1 MKFEGIIK
9 SIIYRN
15 EENGYTVLSLETS
28 DSPITCTGI
37 MPFFNE
43 NDQIIIEGELIYHD
57 KYGEQINVENARIK
71 KPSGKKAIISYLS
84 SGNIDSIGKKT
95 AELIYE
101 KFGDQAIDIV
111 FNNPSKLLSIQ
122 GIGNKKLEKIKESTL
137 DAKDSREALL
147 YLQGLNIS
155 FNLAN
160 KIYKS
165 YGDNTISIVKTNP
178 YKLSEDIS
186 GIGFVMADNIAINM
200 QMKNDSKFRISAAL
214 SYILK
219 NDAEMSGSC
228 AIKKED
234 LINKTFD
241 LIKVDKN
248 KINEQ
253 INEDLLKS
261 KIQIMKIAEDD
272 FVYDKDIYKAEKST
286 AINLSRLQNEKYI
299 FDIEINED
307 LDAFS
312 NEQKIAIK
320 EAFNNMLLVITGGPG
335 TGKTT
340 IIKAICNI
348 LDENGLKFNLAAP
361 TGRAAKRMQESTE
374 NSALTIHRLIGIKPD
389 SPIPEYNEENPLE
402 CDYVIVDEASMI
414 DIKLMDKLLKSLS
427 NNTALILVGDHNQLP
442 SVGPGN
448 VLKDILDTNIKS
460 VRLKKIFR
468 QAKES
473 NIVVNAH
480 RINDGLYPILNQKNK
495 DFFFIDSNTK
505 NFEKNL
511 LDLVKFR
518 LPNYYKLDPIN
529 DIQIL
534 APGKKSLW
542 GVVNINN
549 LCQNELNKNPNSI
562 KINNKIFKLN
572 DKVMQVRNN
581 YDLISLDP
589 GNFEDGVY
597 NGDIGRIID
606 IDKEREELKVEFYDG
621 NIVSYKKED
630 IKDLD
635 LSYAIT
641 IHKSQGSEFD
651 CVLIPM
657 MSTSYM
663 LLNRNLLYTA
673 ITRAKKLVILLG
685 EKRILKQMVRNNNES
700 KRLTNLS
707 FWIKELSEALKWLR
721 IYYFWM
727 IICVFFARKRSG
739 KNFSCVKIAFQSLIM
754 LTMNLKF

>member
-43 NDQIIIEGELIYHD
+43 NDQIIVEGELIYHD
-57 KYGEQINVENARIK
+57 KYGEQIKVESASLK
-71 KPSGKKAIISYLS
+71 KPSGKKAIISYLA
-84 SGNIDSIGKKT
+84 SGNIESIGKKT
-95 AELIYE
+95 AQLIYE
-101 KFGDQAIDIV
+101 KFKDDSIDVV
-111 FNNPSKLLSIQ
+111 FNQSEKLLTIP
-122 GIGNKKLEKIKESTL
+122 GIGKKKLEKIKESTL
-137 DAKDSREALL
+137 DARDSREALL

-155 FNLAN
+155 FNLSN
-160 KIYKS
+160 KIYKA

-186 GIGFVMADNIAINM
+186 GIGFIMADNIAMNM
-200 QMKNDSKFRISAAL
+200 QMKSDSKFRISAAL
-214 SYILK
+214 SYVLK
-219 NDAEMSGSC
+219 NDAEMTGSC
-228 AIKKED
+228 TIRLDD
-234 LINKTFD
+234 LIDKTFS
-241 LIKVDKN
+241 LIKVDRN
-248 KINEQ
+248 KIKDQ
-253 INEDLLKS
+253 INEDLINS
-261 KIQIMKIAEDD
+261 KIQIMKIGNEE

-286 AINLSRLQNEKYI
+286 AINLSRLKNEKYI
-299 FDIEINED
+299 FNLEINED

-312 NEQKIAIK
+312 KQQQVAIN

-348 LDENGLKFNLAAP
+348 LDDNNLKFNLAAP

-374 NSALTIHRLIGIKPD
+374 NSALTIHRLIGIKPE
-389 SPIPEYNEENPLE
+389 SPIPEYNEENPLD
-402 CDYVIVDEASMI
+402 CDYVIVDEVSMV
-414 DIKLMDKLLKSLS
+414 DIKLMDKLLKALS
-427 NNTALILVGDHNQLP
+427 SNTALILVGDHNQLP

-448 VLKDILDTNIKS
+448 VLKDILNTDIKS

-468 QAKES
+468 QAQES

-495 DFFFIDSNTK
+495 DFFFIDSNAN
-505 NFEKNL
+505 NFQKDI
-511 LDLVKFR
+511 LDLIKNR

-534 APGKKSLW
+534 APSKKSSW
-542 GVVNINN
+542 GVLNLNNILQEN
-549 LCQNELNKNPNSI
+549 LNKNHKYL
-562 KINNKIFKLN
+562 KINNRIFKLK

-581 YDLISLDP
+581 YDLESLDP
-589 GNFEDGVY
+589 SNFDDGVY
-597 NGDIGRIID
+597 NGDIGRIIEL
-606 IDKEREELKVEFYDG
+606 DKERESLKIEFYDG

-651 CVLIPM
+651 CVVIPM
-657 MSTSYM
+657 MPTSFM

-673 ITRAKKLVILLG
+673 ITRAKKLVILIG
-685 EKRILKQMVRNNNES
+685 EKRILKQMVRNNKTS
-700 KRLTNLS
+700 QRLTNLS
-707 FWIKELSEALKWLR
+707 FWIKELSEALKWYG
-721 IYYFWM
+721 IFYFWM
-727 IICVFFARKRSG
+727 MICVYFVRRKLR
-739 KNFSCVKIAFQSLIM
+739 KIFPYASLVWI
-754 LTMNLKF
+754 N

>member
-43 NDQIIIEGELIYHD
+43 NDQIIVEGELIYHD
-57 KYGEQINVENARIK
+57 KYGEQINVNSASLK

-84 SGNIDSIGKKT
+84 SGNIESIGKKT

-101 KFGDQAIDIV
+101 KFGDKSIDVV
-111 FNNPSKLLSIQ
+111 FNNPNKLLSIP
-122 GIGNKKLEKIKESTL
+122 GIGKKKLEKIKESTIE
-137 DAKDSREALL
+137 ARDSREALL

-155 FNLAN
+155 FNLSN
-160 KIYKS
+160 KIYKA

-186 GIGFVMADNIAINM
+186 GIGFIMADTIAMNM
-200 QMKNDSKFRISAAL
+200 QMKSDSKFRISAAL
-214 SYILK
+214 SYVLK
-219 NDAEMSGSC
+219 NDAEMTGSC
-228 AIKKED
+228 TISLDD
-234 LINKTFD
+234 LIDKTFS
-241 LIKVDKN
+241 LIKVDKD
-248 KINEQ
+248 KIKEQ

-261 KIQIMKIAEDD
+261 KIQIMKIGNKE
-272 FVYDKDIYKAEKST
+272 FVYDKEIYKAEKSA
-286 AINLSRLQNEKYI
+286 AINLSRLKNEKYN
-299 FDIEINED
+299 FDVEINED
-307 LDAFS
+307 LDVFS
-312 NEQKIAIK
+312 KEQQVAIN

-348 LDENGLKFNLAAP
+348 LDDNNLKFNLAAP

-374 NSALTIHRLIGIKPD
+374 NPALTIHRLIGIKPE
-389 SPIPEYNEENPLE
+389 SPIPEYNEENKLE
-402 CDYVIVDEASMI
+402 CDYVIVDEVSMV
-414 DIKLMDKLLKSLS
+414 DIKLMDKLLKALS
-427 NNTALILVGDHNQLP
+427 SNTAIILVGDHNQLP

-448 VLKDILDTNIKS
+448 VLKDILDTDIKS

-468 QAKES
+468 QAQES

-495 DFFFIDSNTK
+495 DFFFIDSNSN
-505 NFEKNL
+505 NFQKDI
-511 LDLVKFR
+511 LDLVKNR

-534 APGKKSLW
+534 APSKKSSW
-542 GVVNINN
+542 GVLNLNN
-549 LCQNELNKNPNSI
+549 VLQENLNKNPKFF
-562 KINNKIFKLN
+562 KINNRIFKLK

-581 YDLISLDP
+581 YDLESLDP
-589 GNFEDGVY
+589 SNFDDGVY
-597 NGDIGRIID
+597 NGDIGRIIE
-606 IDKEREELKVEFYDG
+606 IDKERESLKIEFYDG

-651 CVLIPM
+651 CVVIPM
-657 MSTSYM
+657 MPTSFM

-673 ITRAKKLVILLG
+673 ITRAKKLVILIG
-685 EKRILKQMVRNNNES
+685 EKRILKQMVRNNKGS
-700 KRLTNLS
+700 QRLTNLS
-707 FWIKELSEALKWLR
+707 FWIKELSEALK
-721 IYYFWM
+721 
-727 IICVFFARKRSG
+727 
-739 KNFSCVKIAFQSLIM
+739 
-754 LTMNLKF
+754 

>member
-15 EENGYTVLSLETS
+15 EENGYTVLSLQTS

-43 NDQIIIEGELIYHD
+43 NDQVVVEGELIYHD
-57 KYGEQINVENARIK
+57 KYGEQINVESARIK

-84 SGNIDSIGKKT
+84 SGNIESIGKKT

-101 KFGDQAIDIV
+101 KFGDKSIDVV
-111 FNNPSKLLSIQ
+111 FNETEKLLSIQ
-122 GIGNKKLEKIKESTL
+122 GIGKKKLEKIKESTIE
-137 DAKDSREALL
+137 ARDSREALL

-155 FNLAN
+155 FNLSN
-160 KIYKS
+160 KIYKA

-186 GIGFVMADNIAINM
+186 GIGFVMADNIAMNM
-200 QMKNDSKFRISAAL
+200 QMKNDSKFRISAAI

-228 AIKKED
+228 ALKKED
-234 LINKTFD
+234 LLNKTFD

-261 KIQIMKIAEDD
+261 KIQIIKIGEDE
-272 FVYDKDIYKAEKST
+272 FVYDRDIYKAEKSC

-299 FDIEINED
+299 FDVKINED
-307 LDAFS
+307 FDAFS
-312 NEQKIAIK
+312 KEQEIAIK

-348 LDENGLKFNLAAP
+348 LNENNLKFNLAAP

-374 NSALTIHRLIGIKPD
+374 NVAFTIHRLIGIKPE
-389 SPIPEYNEENPLE
+389 SQIPEFNEENTLD
-402 CDYVIVDEASMI
+402 CDYVILDEASMI
-414 DIKLMDKLLKSLS
+414 DIKLMDKLLKALS
-427 NNTALILVGDHNQLP
+427 SKTALILVGDHNQLP
-442 SVGPGN
+442 SVGAGN
-448 VLKDILDTNIKS
+448 VLKDILDTDIKA
-460 VRLKKIFR
+460 VKLKKIFR

-480 RINDGLYPILNQKNK
+480 KINDGLYPILNQKNK
-495 DFFFIDSNTK
+495 DFFFINSNSK
-505 NFEKNL
+505 KFQNDL
-511 LDLVKFR
+511 LDLVKNR

-534 APGKKSLW
+534 APSKKSLW
-542 GVVNINN
+542 GIVNIND
-549 LCQNELNKNPNSI
+549 LCQKELNKNPNSI
-562 KINNKIFKLN
+562 KINNRIFKLG

-581 YDLISLDP
+581 YELESLNPD
-589 GNFEDGVY
+589 NFDDGVY

-606 IDKEREELKVEFYDG
+606 IDKNMESLKVEFYDG

-630 IKDLD
+630 VKDLD

-657 MSTSYM
+657 MPASFM

-685 EKRILKQMVRNNNES
+685 EKKILKQMVRNNNES

-707 FWIKELSEALKWLR
+707 FWIKELSEALK
-721 IYYFWM
+721 
-727 IICVFFARKRSG
+727 
-739 KNFSCVKIAFQSLIM
+739 
-754 LTMNLKF
+754 

>member
-15 EENGYTVLSLETS
+15 EENGYTVLSLQTS

-43 NDQIIIEGELIYHD
+43 NDQVVVEGELIYHD
-57 KYGEQINVENARIK
+57 KYGEQINVESARIK

-84 SGNIDSIGKKT
+84 SGNIESIGKKT

-101 KFGDQAIDIV
+101 KFGDKSIDVV
-111 FNNPSKLLSIQ
+111 FNETEKLLSIQ
-122 GIGNKKLEKIKESTL
+122 GIGKKKLEKIKESTIE
-137 DAKDSREALL
+137 ARDSREALL

-155 FNLAN
+155 FNLSN
-160 KIYKS
+160 KIYKA

-186 GIGFVMADNIAINM
+186 GIGFVMADNIAMNM
-200 QMKNDSKFRISAAL
+200 QMKNDSKFRISAAI

-228 AIKKED
+228 ALKKED
-234 LINKTFD
+234 LLNKTFD

-261 KIQIMKIAEDD
+261 KIQIIKIGEDE
-272 FVYDKDIYKAEKST
+272 FVYDRDIYKAEKSC

-299 FDIEINED
+299 FDVKINED
-307 LDAFS
+307 FDAFS
-312 NEQKIAIK
+312 KEQEIAIK

-348 LDENGLKFNLAAP
+348 LNENNLKFNLAAP

-374 NSALTIHRLIGIKPD
+374 NVAFTIHRLIGIKPE
-389 SPIPEYNEENPLE
+389 SPIPEFNEENTLD
-402 CDYVIVDEASMI
+402 CDYVILDEASMI
-414 DIKLMDKLLKSLS
+414 DIKLMDKLLKALS
-427 NNTALILVGDHNQLP
+427 SKTALILVGDHNQLP
-442 SVGPGN
+442 SVGAGN
-448 VLKDILDTNIKS
+448 VLKDILDTDIKA
-460 VRLKKIFR
+460 VKLKKIFR

-480 RINDGLYPILNQKNK
+480 KINDGLYPILNQKNK
-495 DFFFIDSNTK
+495 DFFFINSNSK
-505 NFEKNL
+505 KFQNDL
-511 LDLVKFR
+511 LDLVKNR

-534 APGKKSLW
+534 APSKKSLW
-542 GVVNINN
+542 GIVNIND
-549 LCQNELNKNPNSI
+549 LCQKELNKNPNSI
-562 KINNKIFKLN
+562 KINNRIFKLG

-581 YDLISLDP
+581 YELESLNPDD
-589 GNFEDGVY
+589 FDDGVY

-606 IDKEREELKVEFYDG
+606 IDKNMESLKVEFYDG

-630 IKDLD
+630 VKDLD

-657 MSTSYM
+657 MPASFM

-685 EKRILKQMVRNNNES
+685 EKKILKQMVRNNNES

-707 FWIKELSEALKWLR
+707 FWIKELSEALK
-721 IYYFWM
+721 
-727 IICVFFARKRSG
+727 
-739 KNFSCVKIAFQSLIM
+739 
-754 LTMNLKF
+754 

>member
-1 MKFEGIIK
+1 MNFEGIIK

-43 NDQIIIEGELIYHD
+43 NDQVVVEGELIYHD
-57 KYGEQINVENARIK
+57 KYGEQINVESARIK

-84 SGNIDSIGKKT
+84 SGNIESIGKKT

-101 KFGDQAIDIV
+101 KFKDDSIDVV
-111 FNNPSKLLSIQ
+111 FNETEKLLSIQ
-122 GIGNKKLEKIKESTL
+122 GIGKKKLEKIKESTIE
-137 DAKDSREALL
+137 ARDSREALL

-155 FNLAN
+155 FNLSN
-160 KIYKS
+160 KIYKA

-186 GIGFVMADNIAINM
+186 GIGFVMADNIAMNM
-200 QMKNDSKFRISAAL
+200 QMKNDSKFRISAAI

-228 AIKKED
+228 ALKKED
-234 LINKTFD
+234 LLNKTFD

-261 KIQIMKIAEDD
+261 KIQIIKIGEDE
-272 FVYDKDIYKAEKST
+272 FVYDKDIYMAEKSC

-299 FDIEINED
+299 FDVKINED
-307 LDAFS
+307 FDAFS
-312 NEQKIAIK
+312 KEQEIAIK

-348 LDENGLKFNLAAP
+348 LNENNLKFNLAAP

-374 NSALTIHRLIGIKPD
+374 NVAFTIHRLIGIKPEN
-389 SPIPEYNEENPLE
+389 PIPEFNEENALD
-402 CDYVIVDEASMI
+402 CDYVILDEASMI
-414 DIKLMDKLLKSLS
+414 DIKLMDKLLKALS
-427 NNTALILVGDHNQLP
+427 SKTALILVGDHNQLP
-442 SVGPGN
+442 SVGAGN
-448 VLKDILDTNIKS
+448 VLKDILDTDIKA
-460 VRLKKIFR
+460 VKLKKIFR

-480 RINDGLYPILNQKNK
+480 KINDGLYPILNQKNK
-495 DFFFIDSNTK
+495 DFFFINSNSK
-505 NFEKNL
+505 NFQNDL
-511 LDLVKFR
+511 LDLVKNR

-534 APGKKSLW
+534 APSKKSLW
-542 GVVNINN
+542 GIVNIND
-549 LCQNELNKNPNSI
+549 LCQKELNKNPNSI
-562 KINNKIFKLN
+562 KINNRIFKLG

-581 YDLISLDP
+581 YELESLNPD
-589 GNFEDGVY
+589 NFDDGVY

-606 IDKEREELKVEFYDG
+606 IDKNMESLKVEFYDG

-630 IKDLD
+630 VKDLD

-657 MSTSYM
+657 MPASFM

-685 EKRILKQMVRNNNES
+685 EKKILKQMVRNNNES

-707 FWIKELSEALKWLR
+707 FWIKELSEALK
-721 IYYFWM
+721 
-727 IICVFFARKRSG
+727 
-739 KNFSCVKIAFQSLIM
+739 
-754 LTMNLKF
+754 

>member
-43 NDQIIIEGELIYHD
+43 NDQIIVEGELIYHD
-57 KYGEQINVENARIK
+57 KYGEQINVESASLK

-84 SGNIDSIGKKT
+84 SGNIESIGKKT
-95 AELIYE
+95 AQLIYDNFKDE
-101 KFGDQAIDIV
+101 SIDVV
-111 FNNPSKLLSIQ
+111 FNDPNKLLSIP
-122 GIGNKKLEKIKESTL
+122 GIGKKKLEKIKDSTL
-137 DAKDSREALL
+137 DARDSREALL

-155 FNLAN
+155 FNLSN
-160 KIYKS
+160 KIYKA

-186 GIGFVMADNIAINM
+186 GIGFIMADTIAMNM
-200 QMKNDSKFRISAAL
+200 QMKSDSKFRISAAL
-214 SYILK
+214 SYVLK
-219 NDAEMSGSC
+219 NDAEMTGSC
-228 AIKKED
+228 TISLDD
-234 LINKTFD
+234 LIDKTFS
-241 LIKVDKN
+241 LIKVYKDKI
-248 KINEQ
+248 KDQ

-261 KIQIMKIAEDD
+261 KIQIMKIGNKE
-272 FVYDKDIYKAEKST
+272 FVYDKEIYKAEKSA
-286 AINLSRLQNEKYI
+286 AINLSRLKNEKYN
-299 FDIEINED
+299 FDVEINED
-307 LDAFS
+307 LDVFS
-312 NEQKIAIK
+312 KEQQVAIN

-348 LDENGLKFNLAAP
+348 LDDNNLKFNLAAP

-374 NSALTIHRLIGIKPD
+374 NPALTIHRLIGIKPE
-389 SPIPEYNEENPLE
+389 SPIPEYNEENKLE
-402 CDYVIVDEASMI
+402 CDYVIVDEVSMV
-414 DIKLMDKLLKSLS
+414 DIKLMDKLLKALS
-427 NNTALILVGDHNQLP
+427 SNTALILVGDHNQLP

-448 VLKDILDTNIKS
+448 VLKDILDTDIKS

-468 QAKES
+468 QAQES

-495 DFFFIDSNTK
+495 DFFFIDSNSN
-505 NFEKNL
+505 NFQKDI
-511 LDLVKFR
+511 LDLVKNR

-534 APGKKSLW
+534 APSKKSSW
-542 GVVNINN
+542 GVLNLNN
-549 LCQNELNKNPNSI
+549 VLQENLNKNSKFF
-562 KINNKIFKLN
+562 KINNRIFKLK

-581 YDLISLDP
+581 YDLESLDP
-589 GNFEDGVY
+589 SNFDDGVY
-597 NGDIGRIID
+597 NGDIGRIIEL
-606 IDKEREELKVEFYDG
+606 DKERESLKIEFYDG

-651 CVLIPM
+651 CVVIPM
-657 MSTSYM
+657 MPTSFM

-673 ITRAKKLVILLG
+673 ITRAKKLVILIG
-685 EKRILKQMVRNNNES
+685 EKRILKQMVRNNKGS
-700 KRLTNLS
+700 QRLTNLS
-707 FWIKELSEALKWLR
+707 FWIKELSEALK
-721 IYYFWM
+721 
-727 IICVFFARKRSG
+727 
-739 KNFSCVKIAFQSLIM
+739 
-754 LTMNLKF
+754 

>member
-15 EENGYTVLSLETS
+15 EENGYTVLSLQTS

-43 NDQIIIEGELIYHD
+43 NDQVVVEGELIYHD
-57 KYGEQINVENARIK
+57 KYGEQINVESARIK

-84 SGNIDSIGKKT
+84 SGNIESIGKKT

-101 KFGDQAIDIV
+101 KFGDKSIDVV
-111 FNNPSKLLSIQ
+111 FNESEKLLSIQ
-122 GIGNKKLEKIKESTL
+122 GIGKKKLEKIKESTIE
-137 DAKDSREALL
+137 ARDSREALL

-155 FNLAN
+155 FNLSN
-160 KIYKS
+160 KIYKI
-165 YGDNTISIVKTNP
+165 YTDNTISIVKTNP

-186 GIGFVMADNIAINM
+186 GIGFVMADNIAMNM
-200 QMKNDSKFRISAAL
+200 QMKKDSKFRISAAI

-228 AIKKED
+228 ALKKED
-234 LINKTFD
+234 LLNKTFD

-261 KIQIMKIAEDD
+261 KIQIIKIREDE
-272 FVYDKDIYKAEKST
+272 FVYDRDIYKAEKSC

-299 FDIEINED
+299 FDVKINED
-307 LDAFS
+307 FDAFS
-312 NEQKIAIK
+312 KEQEIAIK

-348 LDENGLKFNLAAP
+348 LNENNLKFNLAAP

-374 NSALTIHRLIGIKPD
+374 NVAFTIHRLIGIKPE
-389 SPIPEYNEENPLE
+389 SSIPEFNEENTLD

-414 DIKLMDKLLKSLS
+414 DIKLMDKLLKALS
-427 NNTALILVGDHNQLP
+427 SKTALILVGDHNQLP
-442 SVGPGN
+442 SVGAGN
-448 VLKDILDTNIKS
+448 VLKDILDTDIKA
-460 VRLKKIFR
+460 VKLKKIFR

-480 RINDGLYPILNQKNK
+480 KINDGLYPILNQKNK
-495 DFFFIDSNTK
+495 DFFFINSNSK
-505 NFEKNL
+505 NFQNDL
-511 LDLVKFR
+511 LDLVKNR

-534 APGKKSLW
+534 APSKKSLW
-542 GVVNINN
+542 GIVNIND
-549 LCQNELNKNPNSI
+549 LCQKELNKNPNSI
-562 KINNKIFKLN
+562 KINNRIFKLG

-581 YDLISLDP
+581 YELESLNPD
-589 GNFEDGVY
+589 NFDDGVY

-606 IDKEREELKVEFYDG
+606 IDKNMESLKVEFYDG

-630 IKDLD
+630 VKDLD

-657 MSTSYM
+657 MPASFM

-685 EKRILKQMVRNNNES
+685 EKKILKQMVRNNNES

-707 FWIKELSEALKWLR
+707 FWIKELSEALK
-721 IYYFWM
+721 
-727 IICVFFARKRSG
+727 
-739 KNFSCVKIAFQSLIM
+739 
-754 LTMNLKF
+754 

>member
-15 EENGYTVLSLETS
+15 EENGYTVLSLQTS

-43 NDQIIIEGELIYHD
+43 NDQIIVEGELIYHD
-57 KYGEQINVENARIK
+57 KYGEQINVESARIK

-84 SGNIDSIGKKT
+84 SGNIESIGKKT

-101 KFGDQAIDIV
+101 KFGDKSIDVV
-111 FNNPSKLLSIQ
+111 FNEAEKLLSIQ
-122 GIGNKKLEKIKESTL
+122 GIGKKKLEKIKESTIE
-137 DAKDSREALL
+137 ARDSREALL

-160 KIYKS
+160 KIYKA
-165 YGDNTISIVKTNP
+165 YTDNTISIVKTNP

-186 GIGFVMADNIAINM
+186 GIGFVMADNIAMNM
-200 QMKNDSKFRISAAL
+200 QMKNDSKFRISAAI

-228 AIKKED
+228 ALKKED
-234 LINKTFD
+234 LLDKTFD

-261 KIQIMKIAEDD
+261 KIQIIKIGEDE
-272 FVYDKDIYKAEKST
+272 FVYDRDIYKAEKSC

-299 FDIEINED
+299 FDVKINED
-307 LDAFS
+307 FDAFS
-312 NEQKIAIK
+312 KEQEIAIK

-348 LDENGLKFNLAAP
+348 LNENNLKFNLAAP

-374 NSALTIHRLIGIKPD
+374 NVAFTIHRLIGIKPE
-389 SPIPEYNEENPLE
+389 SPIPEFNEENALD
-402 CDYVIVDEASMI
+402 CDYVILDEASMI
-414 DIKLMDKLLKSLS
+414 DIKLMDKLLKALS
-427 NNTALILVGDHNQLP
+427 SKTALILVGDHNQLP
-442 SVGPGN
+442 SVGAGN
-448 VLKDILDTNIKS
+448 VLKDILDTDIKS

-468 QAKES
+468 QAQES

-495 DFFFIDSNTK
+495 DFFFINSNSK
-505 NFEKNL
+505 NFQNDL
-511 LDLVKFR
+511 LDLVKNR

-534 APGKKSLW
+534 APSKKSLW
-542 GVVNINN
+542 GIVNIND
-549 LCQNELNKNPNSI
+549 LCQKELNKNPNSI
-562 KINNKIFKLN
+562 KINNRIFKLE

-581 YDLISLDP
+581 YELESLNPD
-589 GNFEDGVY
+589 NFDDGVY

-606 IDKEREELKVEFYDG
+606 IDKNMESLKVEFYDG

-630 IKDLD
+630 VKDLD

-657 MSTSYM
+657 MPASFM

-685 EKRILKQMVRNNNES
+685 EKKILKQMVKNNNES

-707 FWIKELSEALKWLR
+707 FWIKELSEALK
-721 IYYFWM
+721 
-727 IICVFFARKRSG
+727 
-739 KNFSCVKIAFQSLIM
+739 
-754 LTMNLKF
+754 

>member
-15 EENGYTVLSLETS
+15 EENGYTVLSLQTS

-43 NDQIIIEGELIYHD
+43 NDQVVVEGELIYHD
-57 KYGEQINVENARIK
+57 KYGEQINVESARIK

-84 SGNIDSIGKKT
+84 SGNIESIGKKT
-95 AELIYE
+95 AALIYE
-101 KFGDQAIDIV
+101 KFGDKSIDVV
-111 FNNPSKLLSIQ
+111 FNETEKLLSIQ
-122 GIGNKKLEKIKESTL
+122 GIGKKKLEKIKESTIE
-137 DAKDSREALL
+137 ARDSREALL

-160 KIYKS
+160 KIYKT
-165 YGDNTISIVKTNP
+165 YTDNTISIVKTNP

-186 GIGFVMADNIAINM
+186 GIGFVMADNIAMNM
-200 QMKNDSKFRISAAL
+200 QMKNDSKFRISAAI

-228 AIKKED
+228 ALKKED
-234 LINKTFD
+234 LLNKTFD

-261 KIQIMKIAEDD
+261 KIQIIKIGEDE
-272 FVYDKDIYKAEKST
+272 FVYDKDIYKAEKSC

-299 FDIEINED
+299 FDVKINED
-307 LDAFS
+307 FDAFS
-312 NEQKIAIK
+312 KEQEIAIK

-348 LDENGLKFNLAAP
+348 LNENNLKFNLAAP

-374 NSALTIHRLIGIKPD
+374 YVAFTIHRLIGIKPE
-389 SPIPEYNEENPLE
+389 SPIPEFNEENTLD

-414 DIKLMDKLLKSLS
+414 DIKLMDKLLKALS
-427 NNTALILVGDHNQLP
+427 SKTALILVGDHNQLP
-442 SVGPGN
+442 SVGAGN
-448 VLKDILDTNIKS
+448 VLKDILDTDIKS

-468 QAKES
+468 QAQES

-495 DFFFIDSNTK
+495 DFFFINSNSK
-505 NFEKNL
+505 KFQNDL
-511 LDLVKFR
+511 LDLVKNR

-534 APGKKSLW
+534 APSKKSLW
-542 GVVNINN
+542 GIVNIND
-549 LCQNELNKNPNSI
+549 LCQKELNKNPNSI
-562 KINNKIFKLN
+562 KINNRIFKLG

-581 YDLISLDP
+581 YELESLNPDD
-589 GNFEDGVY
+589 FDDGVY

-606 IDKEREELKVEFYDG
+606 IDKNMESLKVEFYDG

-630 IKDLD
+630 VKDLD

-657 MSTSYM
+657 MPASFM

-685 EKRILKQMVRNNNES
+685 EKKILKQMVRNNNES

-707 FWIKELSEALKWLR
+707 FWIKELSEALK
-721 IYYFWM
+721 
-727 IICVFFARKRSG
+727 
-739 KNFSCVKIAFQSLIM
+739 
-754 LTMNLKF
+754 

>member
-15 EENGYTVLSLETS
+15 EENGYTVLSLQTS

-43 NDQIIIEGELIYHD
+43 NDQVVVEGELIYHD
-57 KYGEQINVENARIK
+57 KYGEQINVESAMIK

-84 SGNIDSIGKKT
+84 SGNIESIGKKT

-101 KFGDQAIDIV
+101 KFGDKSIDVV
-111 FNNPSKLLSIQ
+111 FNETEKLLSIQ
-122 GIGNKKLEKIKESTL
+122 GIGKKKLEKIKESTI
-137 DAKDSREALL
+137 DARDSREALL

-160 KIYKS
+160 KIYKA

-186 GIGFVMADNIAINM
+186 GIGFVMADNIAMNM
-200 QMKNDSKFRISAAL
+200 QMKNDSKFRISAAI

-228 AIKKED
+228 ALKKED
-234 LINKTFD
+234 LLNKTFD

-261 KIQIMKIAEDD
+261 KIQIIKIGEDE
-272 FVYDKDIYKAEKST
+272 FVYDKDIYMAEKSC

-299 FDIEINED
+299 FDVKINED
-307 LDAFS
+307 FDAFS
-312 NEQKIAIK
+312 KEQEIAIK

-348 LDENGLKFNLAAP
+348 LNEHNLKFNLAAP

-374 NSALTIHRLIGIKPD
+374 NVAFTIHRLIGIKPE
-389 SPIPEYNEENPLE
+389 SPIPEFNEENTLD

-414 DIKLMDKLLKSLS
+414 DIKLMDKLLKALS
-427 NNTALILVGDHNQLP
+427 SKTALILVGDHNQLP
-442 SVGPGN
+442 SVGAGN
-448 VLKDILDTNIKS
+448 VLKDILDTDIKA
-460 VRLKKIFR
+460 VKLKKIFR

-480 RINDGLYPILNQKNK
+480 KINDGLYPILNQKNK
-495 DFFFIDSNTK
+495 DFFFINSNSK
-505 NFEKNL
+505 NFQNDL
-511 LDLVKFR
+511 LDLVKNR

-534 APGKKSLW
+534 APSKKSLW
-542 GVVNINN
+542 GIVNIND
-549 LCQNELNKNPNSI
+549 LCQKELNKNPNSI
-562 KINNKIFKLN
+562 KINNRIFKLG

-581 YDLISLDP
+581 YELESLNPDD
-589 GNFEDGVY
+589 FDDGVY

-606 IDKEREELKVEFYDG
+606 IDKNMESLKVEFYDG

-630 IKDLD
+630 VKDLD

-657 MSTSYM
+657 MPASFM

-685 EKRILKQMVRNNNES
+685 EKKILKQMVRNNNES

-707 FWIKELSEALKWLR
+707 FWIKELSEALK
-721 IYYFWM
+721 
-727 IICVFFARKRSG
+727 
-739 KNFSCVKIAFQSLIM
+739 
-754 LTMNLKF
+754 

>member
-43 NDQIIIEGELIYHD
+43 NDQVVVEGELIYHD
-57 KYGEQINVENARIK
+57 KYGEQINVESARIK

-84 SGNIDSIGKKT
+84 SGNIESIGKKT

-101 KFGDQAIDIV
+101 KFGDKSIDVV
-111 FNNPSKLLSIQ
+111 FNEAEKLLSIQ
-122 GIGNKKLEKIKESTL
+122 GIGKKKLEKIKESTIE
-137 DAKDSREALL
+137 ARDSREALL

-160 KIYKS
+160 KIYKA

-186 GIGFVMADNIAINM
+186 GIGFVMADNIAMNM
-200 QMKNDSKFRISAAL
+200 QMKNDSKFRISAAI

-228 AIKKED
+228 ALKKED
-234 LINKTFD
+234 LLNKTFD

-261 KIQIMKIAEDD
+261 KIQIIKIGEDE
-272 FVYDKDIYKAEKST
+272 FVYDKDIYKAEKSC

-299 FDIEINED
+299 FDVKINED
-307 LDAFS
+307 FDVFS
-312 NEQKIAIK
+312 KEQEIAIK

-348 LDENGLKFNLAAP
+348 LNEHNLKFNLAAP

-374 NSALTIHRLIGIKPD
+374 NVAFTIHRLIGIKPEN
-389 SPIPEYNEENPLE
+389 PIPEFNEENTLD

-414 DIKLMDKLLKSLS
+414 DIKLMDKLLKALS
-427 NNTALILVGDHNQLP
+427 SKTALILVGDHNQLP
-442 SVGPGN
+442 SVGAGN
-448 VLKDILDTNIKS
+448 VLKDILDTDIKA
-460 VRLKKIFR
+460 VKLKKIFR

-480 RINDGLYPILNQKNK
+480 KINDGLYPILNQKNK
-495 DFFFIDSNTK
+495 DFFFINSNSK
-505 NFEKNL
+505 NFQNDL
-511 LDLVKFR
+511 LDLVKNR

-534 APGKKSLW
+534 APSKKSLW
-542 GVVNINN
+542 GIVNIND
-549 LCQNELNKNPNSI
+549 LCQKELNKNPNSI
-562 KINNKIFKLN
+562 KINNRIFKLG

-581 YDLISLDP
+581 YELESLNPD
-589 GNFEDGVY
+589 NFDDGVY

-606 IDKEREELKVEFYDG
+606 IDKNMESLKVEFYDG

-630 IKDLD
+630 VKDLD

-657 MSTSYM
+657 MPASFM

-685 EKRILKQMVRNNNES
+685 EKKILKQMVRNNNES

-707 FWIKELSEALKWLR
+707 FWIKELSEALK
-721 IYYFWM
+721 
-727 IICVFFARKRSG
+727 
-739 KNFSCVKIAFQSLIM
+739 
-754 LTMNLKF
+754 

>member
-15 EENGYTVLSLETS
+15 EENGYTVLSLQTS

-43 NDQIIIEGELIYHD
+43 NDQVVVEGELIYHD
-57 KYGEQINVENARIK
+57 KYGEQINVESAMIK

-84 SGNIDSIGKKT
+84 SGNIESIGKKT

-101 KFGDQAIDIV
+101 KFKDDSIDVV
-111 FNNPSKLLSIQ
+111 FNETEKLLSIQ
-122 GIGNKKLEKIKESTL
+122 GIGKKKLEKIKESTIE
-137 DAKDSREALL
+137 ARDSREALL

-155 FNLAN
+155 FNLSN
-160 KIYKS
+160 KIYKT

-186 GIGFVMADNIAINM
+186 GIGFVMADNIAMNM
-200 QMKNDSKFRISAAL
+200 QMRNDSKFRISAAI

-228 AIKKED
+228 ALKKED
-234 LINKTFD
+234 LLNKTFD

-261 KIQIMKIAEDD
+261 KIQIIKIGEDE
-272 FVYDKDIYKAEKST
+272 FVYDKDIYMAEKSC

-299 FDIEINED
+299 FDVKINED
-307 LDAFS
+307 FDAFS
-312 NEQKIAIK
+312 KEQEIAIK

-348 LDENGLKFNLAAP
+348 LNENNLKFNLAAP

-374 NSALTIHRLIGIKPD
+374 NVAFTIHRLIGIKPE
-389 SPIPEYNEENPLE
+389 SPIPEFNEENTLD
-402 CDYVIVDEASMI
+402 CDYVILDEASMI
-414 DIKLMDKLLKSLS
+414 DIKLMDKLLKALS
-427 NNTALILVGDHNQLP
+427 SKTALILVGDHNQLP
-442 SVGPGN
+442 SVGAGN
-448 VLKDILDTNIKS
+448 VLKDILDTDIKS
-460 VRLKKIFR
+460 VKLKKIFR

-480 RINDGLYPILNQKNK
+480 KINDGLYPILNQKNK
-495 DFFFIDSNTK
+495 DFFFINSNSK
-505 NFEKNL
+505 KFQNDL
-511 LDLVKFR
+511 LDLVKNR

-534 APGKKSLW
+534 APSKKSLW
-542 GVVNINN
+542 GIVNIND
-549 LCQNELNKNPNSI
+549 LCQKELNKNPNSI
-562 KINNKIFKLN
+562 KINNRIFKLG

-581 YDLISLDP
+581 YELESLNPDD
-589 GNFEDGVY
+589 FDDGVY

-606 IDKEREELKVEFYDG
+606 IDKNMESLKVEFYDG

-630 IKDLD
+630 VKDLD

-657 MSTSYM
+657 MPASFM

-685 EKRILKQMVRNNNES
+685 EKKILKQMVRNNNES

-707 FWIKELSEALKWLR
+707 FWIKELSEALK
-721 IYYFWM
+721 
-727 IICVFFARKRSG
+727 
-739 KNFSCVKIAFQSLIM
+739 
-754 LTMNLKF
+754 

>member
-15 EENGYTVLSLETS
+15 EENGYTVLSLQTS

-43 NDQIIIEGELIYHD
+43 NDQVVVEGELIYHD
-57 KYGEQINVENARIK
+57 KYGEQINVESVRIK

-84 SGNIDSIGKKT
+84 SGNIESIGKKT

-101 KFGDQAIDIV
+101 KFGDKSIDVV
-111 FNNPSKLLSIQ
+111 FNETEKLLSIQ
-122 GIGNKKLEKIKESTL
+122 GIGKKKLEKIKESTIE
-137 DAKDSREALL
+137 ARDSREALL

-155 FNLAN
+155 FNLSN
-160 KIYKS
+160 KIYKA

-186 GIGFVMADNIAINM
+186 GIGFVMADNIAMNM
-200 QMKNDSKFRISAAL
+200 QMKNDSKFRISAAI

-228 AIKKED
+228 ALKKED
-234 LINKTFD
+234 LLNKTFD

-248 KINEQ
+248 RINEQ

-261 KIQIMKIAEDD
+261 KIQIIKIGEDE
-272 FVYDKDIYKAEKST
+272 FVYDRDIYKAEKSC

-299 FDIEINED
+299 FDVKINED
-307 LDAFS
+307 FDAFS
-312 NEQKIAIK
+312 KEQEIAIK

-348 LDENGLKFNLAAP
+348 LNENNLKFNLAAP

-374 NSALTIHRLIGIKPD
+374 NVAFTIHRLIGIKPE
-389 SPIPEYNEENPLE
+389 SPIPEFNEENTLD
-402 CDYVIVDEASMI
+402 CDYVILDEASMI

-427 NNTALILVGDHNQLP
+427 SKTALILVGDHNQLP
-442 SVGPGN
+442 SVGAGN
-448 VLKDILDTNIKS
+448 VLKDILDTDIKS
-460 VRLKKIFR
+460 VKLKKIFR

-495 DFFFIDSNTK
+495 DFFFINSNSK
-505 NFEKNL
+505 KFQNDL
-511 LDLVKFR
+511 LDLVKNR

-534 APGKKSLW
+534 APSKKSLW
-542 GVVNINN
+542 GIVNIND
-549 LCQNELNKNPNSI
+549 LCQKELNKNPNSI
-562 KINNKIFKLN
+562 KINNRIFKLG

-581 YDLISLDP
+581 YELESLNPD
-589 GNFEDGVY
+589 NFDDGVY

-606 IDKEREELKVEFYDG
+606 IDKNMESLKVEFYDG

-657 MSTSYM
+657 MPASFM

-685 EKRILKQMVRNNNES
+685 EKKILKQMVRNNNES

-707 FWIKELSEALKWLR
+707 FWIKELSEALK
-721 IYYFWM
+721 
-727 IICVFFARKRSG
+727 
-739 KNFSCVKIAFQSLIM
+739 
-754 LTMNLKF
+754 

>member
-15 EENGYTVLSLETS
+15 EENGYTVLSLQTS

-43 NDQIIIEGELIYHD
+43 NDQVVVEGELIYHD
-57 KYGEQINVENARIK
+57 KYGEQINVESARIK

-84 SGNIDSIGKKT
+84 SGNIESIGKKT

-101 KFGDQAIDIV
+101 KFGDKSIDVV
-111 FNNPSKLLSIQ
+111 FNEAEKLLSIQ
-122 GIGNKKLEKIKESTL
+122 GIGKKKLEKIKESTIE
-137 DAKDSREALL
+137 ARDSREALL

-155 FNLAN
+155 FNLSN
-160 KIYKS
+160 KIYKA

-186 GIGFVMADNIAINM
+186 GIGFVMADNIAMNM
-200 QMKNDSKFRISAAL
+200 QMKNDSKFRISAAI

-228 AIKKED
+228 ALKKED
-234 LINKTFD
+234 LLNKTFD

-253 INEDLLKS
+253 INENLLKS
-261 KIQIMKIAEDD
+261 KIQIIKIGEDE
-272 FVYDKDIYKAEKST
+272 FVYDRDIYKAEKSC

-299 FDIEINED
+299 FDVKINED
-307 LDAFS
+307 FDAFS
-312 NEQKIAIK
+312 KEQEIAIK

-348 LDENGLKFNLAAP
+348 LNEHNLKFNLAAP

-374 NSALTIHRLIGIKPD
+374 NVAFTIHRLIGIKPE
-389 SPIPEYNEENPLE
+389 SPIPEFNEENTLD

-414 DIKLMDKLLKSLS
+414 DIKLMDKLLKALS
-427 NNTALILVGDHNQLP
+427 SKTALILVGDHNQLP
-442 SVGPGN
+442 SVGAGN
-448 VLKDILDTNIKS
+448 VLKDILDTDITAVK
-460 VRLKKIFR
+460 LKKIFR

-480 RINDGLYPILNQKNK
+480 KINDGLYPILNQKNK
-495 DFFFIDSNTK
+495 DFFFINSNSK
-505 NFEKNL
+505 NFQNDL
-511 LDLVKFR
+511 LDLVKNR

-534 APGKKSLW
+534 APSKKSLW
-542 GVVNINN
+542 GIVNIND
-549 LCQNELNKNPNSI
+549 LCQKELNKNPNSI
-562 KINNKIFKLN
+562 KINNRIFKLG

-581 YDLISLDP
+581 YELESLNPYD
-589 GNFEDGVY
+589 FDDGVY

-606 IDKEREELKVEFYDG
+606 IDKNMESLKVEFYDG

-630 IKDLD
+630 VKDLD

-657 MSTSYM
+657 MPASFM

-685 EKRILKQMVRNNNES
+685 EKKILKQMVRNNNES

-707 FWIKELSEALKWLR
+707 FWIKELSEALK
-721 IYYFWM
+721 
-727 IICVFFARKRSG
+727 
-739 KNFSCVKIAFQSLIM
+739 
-754 LTMNLKF
+754 

>member
-43 NDQIIIEGELIYHD
+43 NDQVVVEGELIYHD
-57 KYGEQINVENARIK
+57 KHGEQINVESARIK

-84 SGNIDSIGKKT
+84 SGNIESIGKKT

-101 KFGDQAIDIV
+101 KFGDKSIDVV
-111 FNNPSKLLSIQ
+111 FNETEKLLSIQ
-122 GIGNKKLEKIKESTL
+122 GIGKKKLEKIKESTIE
-137 DAKDSREALL
+137 ARDSREALL

-155 FNLAN
+155 FNLSN
-160 KIYKS
+160 KIYKA

-186 GIGFVMADNIAINM
+186 GIGFVMADNIAMNM
-200 QMKNDSKFRISAAL
+200 QMKNDSKFRISAAI

-228 AIKKED
+228 ALKRED
-234 LINKTFD
+234 LLNKTFD

-261 KIQIMKIAEDD
+261 KIQIIKIGEDE
-272 FVYDKDIYKAEKST
+272 FVYDRDIYKAEKSC

-299 FDIEINED
+299 FDVKINED
-307 LDAFS
+307 FDAFS
-312 NEQKIAIK
+312 KEQEIAIK

-340 IIKAICNI
+340 IIKAMCNI
-348 LDENGLKFNLAAP
+348 LNENNLKFNLAAP

-374 NSALTIHRLIGIKPD
+374 NVAFTIHRLIGIKPE
-389 SPIPEYNEENPLE
+389 SPIPEFNEENTLD
-402 CDYVIVDEASMI
+402 CDYVILDEASMI
-414 DIKLMDKLLKSLS
+414 DIKLMDKLLKALS
-427 NNTALILVGDHNQLP
+427 SKTALILVGDHNQLP
-442 SVGPGN
+442 SVGAGN
-448 VLKDILDTNIKS
+448 VLKDILDTDIKA
-460 VRLKKIFR
+460 VKLKKIFR

-480 RINDGLYPILNQKNK
+480 KINDGLYPILNQKNK
-495 DFFFIDSNTK
+495 DFFFINSNSK
-505 NFEKNL
+505 NFQNDL
-511 LDLVKFR
+511 LDLVKNR

-534 APGKKSLW
+534 APSKKSLW
-542 GVVNINN
+542 GIVNIND
-549 LCQNELNKNPNSI
+549 LCQKELNKNPNLI
-562 KINNKIFKLN
+562 KINNRIFKLG

-581 YDLISLDP
+581 YELESLNPD
-589 GNFEDGVY
+589 NFDDGVY

-606 IDKEREELKVEFYDG
+606 IDKNMESLKVEFYDG

-630 IKDLD
+630 VKDLD

-657 MSTSYM
+657 MPASFM

-685 EKRILKQMVRNNNES
+685 EKKILKQMVRNNNES

-707 FWIKELSEALKWLR
+707 FWIKELSEALK
-721 IYYFWM
+721 
-727 IICVFFARKRSG
+727 
-739 KNFSCVKIAFQSLIM
+739 
-754 LTMNLKF
+754 

>member
-43 NDQIIIEGELIYHD
+43 NDQIIVEGELIYHD
-57 KYGEQINVENARIK
+57 RYGEQINVESAKLK

-95 AELIYE
+95 AELIYK
-101 KFGDQAIDIV
+101 KFGDESIDIV
-111 FNNPSKLLSIQ
+111 FNEPEKLLSIQ
-122 GIGNKKLEKIKESTL
+122 GIGKKKLEKIKESSL
-137 DAKDSREALL
+137 YARDSREALL

-155 FNLAN
+155 FNLSN
-160 KIYKS
+160 KIYKV

-178 YKLSEDIS
+178 YKLYEDIS

-200 QMKNDSKFRISAAL
+200 QMESDSKFRISAAIL
-214 SYILK
+214 YVLK
-219 NDAEMSGSC
+219 NYAEMSGSC

-234 LINKTFD
+234 LLDKTFD

-248 KINEQ
+248 KISEQ
-253 INEDLLKS
+253 ISEDFFKS
-261 KIQIMKIAEDD
+261 KIQIIKIGDD
-272 FVYDKDIYKAEKST
+272 EFVYEKDIYKAEKSS

-312 NEQKIAIK
+312 KEQEIAIR

-361 TGRAAKRMQESTE
+361 TGRAAKRMQESTD
-374 NSALTIHRLIGIKPD
+374 NSALTIHRLIGIKPE
-389 SPIPEYNEENPLE
+389 SPIPEFNEENPLE

-414 DIKLMDKLLKSLS
+414 DIKLMDKLLKALS
-427 NNTALILVGDHNQLP
+427 SNTALILVGDHNQLP
-442 SVGPGN
+442 SVGCGN
-448 VLKDILDTNIKS
+448 VLKDILDTDIKS

-480 RINDGLYPILNQKNK
+480 RINAGLYPILNQKNK
-495 DFFFIDSNTK
+495 DFFFIDSNSQ
-505 NFEKNL
+505 NFEKDL

-534 APGKKSLW
+534 APSKKSLW
-542 GVVNINN
+542 GVSNINDI
-549 LCQNELNKNPNSI
+549 CQKELNKNTNSI

-581 YDLISLDP
+581 YDLVSLDS
-589 GNFEDGVY
+589 GNFDDGVY

-606 IDKEREELKVEFYDG
+606 IDRERESLKVEFYDG

-657 MSTSYM
+657 MSTAYM

-685 EKRILKQMVRNNNES
+685 EKRILKQMVKNNNES
-700 KRLTNLS
+700 KRVTNLS
-707 FWIKELSEALKWLR
+707 FWIKELSEALK
-721 IYYFWM
+721 
-727 IICVFFARKRSG
+727 
-739 KNFSCVKIAFQSLIM
+739 
-754 LTMNLKF
+754 

>member
-15 EENGYTVLSLETS
+15 EENGYTVLSLQTS

-43 NDQIIIEGELIYHD
+43 NDQVVVEGELIYHD
-57 KYGEQINVENARIK
+57 KYGEQINVESAMIK

-84 SGNIDSIGKKT
+84 SGNIESIGKKT

-101 KFGDQAIDIV
+101 KFGDKSIDVV
-111 FNNPSKLLSIQ
+111 FNETEKLLSIQ
-122 GIGNKKLEKIKESTL
+122 GIGKKKLEKIKESTI
-137 DAKDSREALL
+137 DARDSREALL

-160 KIYKS
+160 KIYKA

-186 GIGFVMADNIAINM
+186 GIGFVMADNIAMNM
-200 QMKNDSKFRISAAL
+200 QMKNDSKFRISAAS

-219 NDAEMSGSC
+219 NDAEMSGAC
-228 AIKKED
+228 ALKKED
-234 LINKTFD
+234 LLNKTFD

-248 KINEQ
+248 IITEQ

-261 KIQIMKIAEDD
+261 KLQIIKIGEDEC
-272 FVYDKDIYKAEKST
+272 VYDKDIYKAEKSC

-299 FDIEINED
+299 FDVKINED
-307 LDAFS
+307 FDAFS
-312 NEQKIAIK
+312 KEQEIAIK

-340 IIKAICNI
+340 IIKAICNT
-348 LDENGLKFNLAAP
+348 LNENNLKFNLAAP

-374 NSALTIHRLIGIKPD
+374 NVAFTIHRLIGIKPE
-389 SPIPEYNEENPLE
+389 SPIPEFNEENTLD

-414 DIKLMDKLLKSLS
+414 DIKLMDKLLKALS
-427 NNTALILVGDHNQLP
+427 SKTALILVGDHNQLP
-442 SVGPGN
+442 SVGAGN
-448 VLKDILDTNIKS
+448 VLKDILDTDIKS
-460 VRLKKIFR
+460 VKLKKIFR

-480 RINDGLYPILNQKNK
+480 KINDGLYPILNQKNK
-495 DFFFIDSNTK
+495 DFFFINSNSK
-505 NFEKNL
+505 KFQNDL
-511 LDLVKFR
+511 LDLVKNR

-534 APGKKSLW
+534 APSKKSLW
-542 GVVNINN
+542 GIVNIND
-549 LCQNELNKNPNSI
+549 LCQKELNKNPNSI
-562 KINNKIFKLN
+562 KINNRIFKLG

-581 YDLISLDP
+581 YELESLNPD
-589 GNFEDGVY
+589 NFDDGVY

-606 IDKEREELKVEFYDG
+606 IDKNMESLKVEFYDG

-630 IKDLD
+630 VKDLD

-657 MSTSYM
+657 MPASFM

-685 EKRILKQMVRNNNES
+685 EKKILKQMVRNNNES

-707 FWIKELSEALKWLR
+707 FWIKELSEALK
-721 IYYFWM
+721 
-727 IICVFFARKRSG
+727 
-739 KNFSCVKIAFQSLIM
+739 
-754 LTMNLKF
+754 

>member
-15 EENGYTVLSLETS
+15 EENGYTVLFLQTS

-43 NDQIIIEGELIYHD
+43 NDQVVVEGELIYHD
-57 KYGEQINVENARIK
+57 KYGEQINVESARIK

-84 SGNIDSIGKKT
+84 SGNIESIGKKT

-101 KFGDQAIDIV
+101 KFGDKSIDVV
-111 FNNPSKLLSIQ
+111 FNEAEKLLSIQ
-122 GIGNKKLEKIKESTL
+122 GIGKKKLEKIKESTIE
-137 DAKDSREALL
+137 ARDSREALL

-155 FNLAN
+155 FNLSN
-160 KIYKS
+160 KIYKA

-186 GIGFVMADNIAINM
+186 GIGFVMADNIAMNM
-200 QMKNDSKFRISAAL
+200 QMKNDSKFRISAAI

-228 AIKKED
+228 ALKKED
-234 LINKTFD
+234 LLNKTFD

-261 KIQIMKIAEDD
+261 KIQIIKIGEDE
-272 FVYDKDIYKAEKST
+272 FVYDRDIYKAEKSC

-299 FDIEINED
+299 FDVKINED
-307 LDAFS
+307 FDAFS
-312 NEQKIAIK
+312 KEQEIAIK

-348 LDENGLKFNLAAP
+348 LNENNLKFNLAAP

-374 NSALTIHRLIGIKPD
+374 NVAFTIHRLIGIKPE
-389 SPIPEYNEENPLE
+389 SPIPEFNEENTLD

-414 DIKLMDKLLKSLS
+414 DIKLMDKLLKALS
-427 NNTALILVGDHNQLP
+427 SKTALILVGDHNQLP
-442 SVGPGN
+442 SVGAGN
-448 VLKDILDTNIKS
+448 VLKDILDTDIKS
-460 VRLKKIFR
+460 VKLKKIFR

-480 RINDGLYPILNQKNK
+480 KINDGLYPILNQKNK
-495 DFFFIDSNTK
+495 DFFFINSNSK
-505 NFEKNL
+505 KFQNDL
-511 LDLVKFR
+511 LDLVKNR

-534 APGKKSLW
+534 APSKKSLW
-542 GVVNINN
+542 GIVNIND
-549 LCQNELNKNPNSI
+549 LCQKELNKNPNSI
-562 KINNKIFKLN
+562 KINNRIFKLG

-581 YDLISLDP
+581 YELESLNPD
-589 GNFEDGVY
+589 NFDDGVY

-606 IDKEREELKVEFYDG
+606 IDKNMESLKVEFYDG

-630 IKDLD
+630 VKDLD

-657 MSTSYM
+657 MPASFM

-685 EKRILKQMVRNNNES
+685 EKKILKQMVRNNNES

-707 FWIKELSEALKWLR
+707 FWIKELSEALK
-721 IYYFWM
+721 
-727 IICVFFARKRSG
+727 
-739 KNFSCVKIAFQSLIM
+739 
-754 LTMNLKF
+754 

>member
-15 EENGYTVLSLETS
+15 EENGYTVLSLQTS

-43 NDQIIIEGELIYHD
+43 NDQVVVEGELIYHD
-57 KYGEQINVENARIK
+57 KYGEQINVESARIK

-84 SGNIDSIGKKT
+84 SGNIESIGKKT

-101 KFGDQAIDIV
+101 KFGDKSIDVV
-111 FNNPSKLLSIQ
+111 FNEAEKLLSIQ
-122 GIGNKKLEKIKESTL
+122 GIGKKKLEKIKESTIE
-137 DAKDSREALL
+137 ARDSREALL

-155 FNLAN
+155 FNLSN
-160 KIYKS
+160 KIYKA

-186 GIGFVMADNIAINM
+186 GIGFVMADNIAMNM
-200 QMKNDSKFRISAAL
+200 QMKNDSKFRISAAI

-228 AIKKED
+228 ALKKED
-234 LINKTFD
+234 LLNKTFD

-261 KIQIMKIAEDD
+261 KIQIIKIGEDE
-272 FVYDKDIYKAEKST
+272 FVYDRDIYKAEKSC

-299 FDIEINED
+299 FDVKINED
-307 LDAFS
+307 FDAFS
-312 NEQKIAIK
+312 KEQEIAIK

-348 LDENGLKFNLAAP
+348 LNENNLKFNLAAP

-374 NSALTIHRLIGIKPD
+374 NVAFTIHRLIGIKPE
-389 SPIPEYNEENPLE
+389 SPIPEFNEENTLD

-414 DIKLMDKLLKSLS
+414 DIKLMDKLLKALS
-427 NNTALILVGDHNQLP
+427 SKTALILVGDHNQLP
-442 SVGPGN
+442 SVGAGN
-448 VLKDILDTNIKS
+448 VLKDILDTDIKA
-460 VRLKKIFR
+460 VKLKKIFR

-480 RINDGLYPILNQKNK
+480 KINDGLYPILNQKNK
-495 DFFFIDSNTK
+495 DFFFINSNSK
-505 NFEKNL
+505 NFQNDL
-511 LDLVKFR
+511 LDLVKNR

-534 APGKKSLW
+534 APSKKSLW
-542 GVVNINN
+542 GIVNIND
-549 LCQNELNKNPNSI
+549 LCQKELNKNPNSI
-562 KINNKIFKLN
+562 KINNRIFKLG

-581 YDLISLDP
+581 YELESLNPD
-589 GNFEDGVY
+589 NFDDGVY

-606 IDKEREELKVEFYDG
+606 IDKNMESLKVEFYDG

-630 IKDLD
+630 VKDLD

-657 MSTSYM
+657 MPASFM

-685 EKRILKQMVRNNNES
+685 EKKILKQMVRNNNES

-707 FWIKELSEALKWLR
+707 FWIKELSEALK
-721 IYYFWM
+721 
-727 IICVFFARKRSG
+727 
-739 KNFSCVKIAFQSLIM
+739 
-754 LTMNLKF
+754 

>member
-15 EENGYTVLSLETS
+15 EENGYTVLSLQTS

-43 NDQIIIEGELIYHD
+43 NDQVVVEGELIYHD
-57 KYGEQINVENARIK
+57 KYGEQINVESAKIK

-84 SGNIDSIGKKT
+84 SGNIESIGKKT

-101 KFGDQAIDIV
+101 KFEDKSIDVV
-111 FNNPSKLLSIQ
+111 FNETEKLLSIQ
-122 GIGNKKLEKIKESTL
+122 GIGNKKLEKIKESTIE
-137 DAKDSREALL
+137 ARDSREALL

-155 FNLAN
+155 FNLSN
-160 KIYKS
+160 KIYKA

-186 GIGFVMADNIAINM
+186 GIGFVMADNIAMNM
-200 QMKNDSKFRISAAL
+200 QMKNDSKFRISAAI

-228 AIKKED
+228 ALKKED
-234 LINKTFD
+234 LLNKTFD

-261 KIQIMKIAEDD
+261 KIQIIKIGEDE
-272 FVYDKDIYKAEKST
+272 FVYDRDIYKAEKSC

-299 FDIEINED
+299 FDVKINED
-307 LDAFS
+307 FDAFS
-312 NEQKIAIK
+312 KEQEIAIK

-348 LDENGLKFNLAAP
+348 LNEHNLKFNLAAP

-374 NSALTIHRLIGIKPD
+374 NVAFTIHRLIGIKPEN
-389 SPIPEYNEENPLE
+389 PIPEFNEENTLD

-414 DIKLMDKLLKSLS
+414 DIKLMDKLLKALS
-427 NNTALILVGDHNQLP
+427 SKTALILVGDHNQLP
-442 SVGPGN
+442 SVGAGN
-448 VLKDILDTNIKS
+448 VLKDILDTDIKA
-460 VRLKKIFR
+460 VKLKKIFR

-480 RINDGLYPILNQKNK
+480 KINDGLYPILNQKNK
-495 DFFFIDSNTK
+495 DFFFINSNSK
-505 NFEKNL
+505 KFQNDL
-511 LDLVKFR
+511 LDLVKNR

-534 APGKKSLW
+534 APSKKSLW
-542 GVVNINN
+542 GIVNIND
-549 LCQNELNKNPNSI
+549 LCQKELNRNPNSI
-562 KINNKIFKLN
+562 KINNRIFKLG

-581 YDLISLDP
+581 YELESLNPD
-589 GNFEDGVY
+589 NFDDGVY

-606 IDKEREELKVEFYDG
+606 IDKNMESLKVEFYDG

-630 IKDLD
+630 VKDLD

-657 MSTSYM
+657 MPASFM

-685 EKRILKQMVRNNNES
+685 EKKILKQMVRNNNES

-707 FWIKELSEALKWLR
+707 FWIKELSEALK
-721 IYYFWM
+721 
-727 IICVFFARKRSG
+727 
-739 KNFSCVKIAFQSLIM
+739 
-754 LTMNLKF
+754 

>member
-15 EENGYTVLSLETS
+15 EENGYTVLSLQTS

-43 NDQIIIEGELIYHD
+43 NDQVVVEGELIYHD
-57 KYGEQINVENARIK
+57 KYGEQINVESAMIK

-84 SGNIDSIGKKT
+84 SGNIESIGKKT

-101 KFGDQAIDIV
+101 KFKDDSIDVV
-111 FNNPSKLLSIQ
+111 FNETEKLLSIQ
-122 GIGNKKLEKIKESTL
+122 GIGKKKLEKIKESTIE
-137 DAKDSREALL
+137 ARDSREALL

-160 KIYKS
+160 KIYKT
-165 YGDNTISIVKTNP
+165 YTDNTISIVKTNP

-186 GIGFVMADNIAINM
+186 GIGFVMADNIAMNM
-200 QMKNDSKFRISAAL
+200 QMKKDSKFRISAAI

-228 AIKKED
+228 ALKKED
-234 LINKTFD
+234 LLNKTFD

-261 KIQIMKIAEDD
+261 KIQIIKIGEDE
-272 FVYDKDIYKAEKST
+272 FVYDRDIYKAEKSC
-286 AINLSRLQNEKYI
+286 AINLSRLQNEKFI
-299 FDIEINED
+299 FDVKINED
-307 LDAFS
+307 FDAFS
-312 NEQKIAIK
+312 KEQEIAIK

-348 LDENGLKFNLAAP
+348 LNENNLKFNLAAP

-374 NSALTIHRLIGIKPD
+374 NVAFTIHRLIGIKPE
-389 SPIPEYNEENPLE
+389 SPIPEFNEENTLD
-402 CDYVIVDEASMI
+402 CDYVILDEASMI
-414 DIKLMDKLLKSLS
+414 DIKLMDKLLKALS
-427 NNTALILVGDHNQLP
+427 SKTALILVGDHNQLP
-442 SVGPGN
+442 SVGAGN
-448 VLKDILDTNIKS
+448 VLKDILDTDIKS
-460 VRLKKIFR
+460 VKLKKIFR

-480 RINDGLYPILNQKNK
+480 KINDGLYPILNQKNK
-495 DFFFIDSNTK
+495 DFFFINSNSK
-505 NFEKNL
+505 NFQNDL
-511 LDLVKFR
+511 LDLVKNR

-534 APGKKSLW
+534 APSKKSLW
-542 GVVNINN
+542 GIVNINDI
-549 LCQNELNKNPNSI
+549 CQKELNKNPNSI
-562 KINNKIFKLN
+562 KINNRIFKLG

-581 YDLISLDP
+581 YELESLNPD
-589 GNFEDGVY
+589 NFDDGVY

-606 IDKEREELKVEFYDG
+606 IDKNMESLKVEFYDG

-630 IKDLD
+630 VKDLD

-657 MSTSYM
+657 MPASFM

-685 EKRILKQMVRNNNES
+685 EKKILKQMVRNNNES

-707 FWIKELSEALKWLR
+707 FWIKELSEALK
-721 IYYFWM
+721 
-727 IICVFFARKRSG
+727 
-739 KNFSCVKIAFQSLIM
+739 
-754 LTMNLKF
+754 

>member
-15 EENGYTVLSLETS
+15 EENGYTVLSLQTS

-43 NDQIIIEGELIYHD
+43 NDQVVVEGELIYHD
-57 KYGEQINVENARIK
+57 KYGEQINVESARIK

-84 SGNIDSIGKKT
+84 SGNIESIGKKT

-101 KFGDQAIDIV
+101 KFGDKSIDVV
-111 FNNPSKLLSIQ
+111 FNESEKLLSIQ
-122 GIGNKKLEKIKESTL
+122 GIGKKKLEKIKESTIE
-137 DAKDSREALL
+137 ARDSREALL

-160 KIYKS
+160 KIYKA

-186 GIGFVMADNIAINM
+186 GIGFVMADNIAMNM
-200 QMKNDSKFRISAAL
+200 QMKNDSKFRISAAI

-228 AIKKED
+228 AVKKED
-234 LINKTFD
+234 LLNKTFD

-261 KIQIMKIAEDD
+261 KIQIIKIGEDE
-272 FVYDKDIYKAEKST
+272 FVYDRDIYKAEKSC

-299 FDIEINED
+299 FDVKINED
-307 LDAFS
+307 FDAFS
-312 NEQKIAIK
+312 KEQEIAIK

-348 LDENGLKFNLAAP
+348 LNENNLKFNLAAP

-374 NSALTIHRLIGIKPD
+374 YVAFTIHRLVGIKPE
-389 SPIPEYNEENPLE
+389 SPIPEFNEENTLD
-402 CDYVIVDEASMI
+402 CDYVILDEASMI

-427 NNTALILVGDHNQLP
+427 SKTALILVGDHNQLP
-442 SVGPGN
+442 SVGAGN
-448 VLKDILDTNIKS
+448 VLKDILDTDIKS

-468 QAKES
+468 QAQES

-480 RINDGLYPILNQKNK
+480 KINDGLYPILNQKNK
-495 DFFFIDSNTK
+495 DFFFINSNSK
-505 NFEKNL
+505 NFQNDL
-511 LDLVKFR
+511 LDLVKNR

-534 APGKKSLW
+534 APSKKSLW
-542 GVVNINN
+542 GIVNIND
-549 LCQNELNKNPNSI
+549 LCQKELNKNPNSI
-562 KINNKIFKLN
+562 KINNRIFKLG

-581 YDLISLDP
+581 YELESLNPYD
-589 GNFEDGVY
+589 FDDGVY

-606 IDKEREELKVEFYDG
+606 IDKNMESLKVEFYDG

-630 IKDLD
+630 VKDLD

-657 MSTSYM
+657 MPASFM

-685 EKRILKQMVRNNNES
+685 EKKILKQMVRNNNES

-707 FWIKELSEALKWLR
+707 FWIKELSEALK
-721 IYYFWM
+721 
-727 IICVFFARKRSG
+727 
-739 KNFSCVKIAFQSLIM
+739 
-754 LTMNLKF
+754 

>member
-15 EENGYTVLSLETS
+15 EGNGYTVLSLETS

-43 NDQIIIEGELIYHD
+43 NDQIIIEGDLIYHD
-57 KYGEQINVENARIK
+57 KYGEQIKVESASLK
-71 KPSGKKAIISYLS
+71 KPSGKKAIISYLA
-84 SGNIDSIGKKT
+84 SGNIESIGKKT
-95 AELIYE
+95 AQLIYE
-101 KFGDQAIDIV
+101 KFKDDSIDVV
-111 FNNPSKLLSIQ
+111 FNQSEKLLTIP
-122 GIGNKKLEKIKESTL
+122 GIGKKKLEKIKESTL
-137 DAKDSREALL
+137 DARDSREALL

-160 KIYKS
+160 KIYKA

-186 GIGFVMADNIAINM
+186 GIGFIMADNIAMNM
-200 QMKNDSKFRISAAL
+200 QMKSDSKFRISAAL
-214 SYILK
+214 SYVLK
-219 NDAEMSGSC
+219 NDAEMPGSC
-228 AIKKED
+228 TIRLDD
-234 LINKTFD
+234 LIDKTFS
-241 LIKVDKN
+241 LIKVDRN
-248 KINEQ
+248 KIKDQ
-253 INEDLLKS
+253 INEDLINS
-261 KIQIMKIAEDD
+261 KIQIMKIGNEE

-286 AINLSRLQNEKYI
+286 AINLSRLKNEKYI
-299 FDIEINED
+299 FDLEINED

-312 NEQKIAIK
+312 KQQQVAIN

-348 LDENGLKFNLAAP
+348 LDDNNLKFKLAAP

-374 NSALTIHRLIGIKPD
+374 NSALTIHRLIGIKPE
-389 SPIPEYNEENPLE
+389 SPIPEYNEENPLD
-402 CDYVIVDEASMI
+402 CDYVIVDEVSMV
-414 DIKLMDKLLKSLS
+414 DIKLMDKLLKALS
-427 NNTALILVGDHNQLP
+427 SNTALILVGDHNQLP

-448 VLKDILDTNIKS
+448 VLKDILDTDIKS
-460 VRLKKIFR
+460 VRLNKIFR
-468 QAKES
+468 QAQES

-495 DFFFIDSNTK
+495 DFFFIDSNAN
-505 NFEKNL
+505 NFQKDI
-511 LDLVKFR
+511 LDLIKNR

-534 APGKKSLW
+534 APSKKSSW
-542 GVVNINN
+542 GVLNLNNILQEN
-549 LCQNELNKNPNSI
+549 LNKNHKYL
-562 KINNKIFKLN
+562 KINNRIFKLK

-581 YDLISLDP
+581 YDLESLDP
-589 GNFEDGVY
+589 SNFDDGVY
-597 NGDIGRIID
+597 NGDIGRIIEL
-606 IDKEREELKVEFYDG
+606 DKERESLKIEPYDG

-651 CVLIPM
+651 CVVIPM
-657 MSTSYM
+657 MPTSFM
-663 LLNRNLLYTA
+663 LLSRNLLYTA
-673 ITRAKKLVILLG
+673 ITRAKKLVILIG
-685 EKRILKQMVRNNNES
+685 EKRILKQMVRNNKTS
-700 KRLTNLS
+700 QRLTNLS
-707 FWIKELSEALKWLR
+707 FWIKELSEALK
-721 IYYFWM
+721 
-727 IICVFFARKRSG
+727 
-739 KNFSCVKIAFQSLIM
+739 
-754 LTMNLKF
+754 

>member
-15 EENGYTVLSLETS
+15 EENGYTVLSLQTS

-43 NDQIIIEGELIYHD
+43 NDQIIVEGELIYHD
-57 KYGEQINVENARIK
+57 KYGEQINVESARIK

-84 SGNIDSIGKKT
+84 SGNIESIGKKT

-101 KFGDQAIDIV
+101 KFGDKSIDVV
-111 FNNPSKLLSIQ
+111 FNETEKLLSIQ
-122 GIGNKKLEKIKESTL
+122 GIGKKKLEKIKESTI
-137 DAKDSREALL
+137 DARDSREALL

-160 KIYKS
+160 KIYKT
-165 YGDNTISIVKTNP
+165 YTDNTISIVKTNP

-186 GIGFVMADNIAINM
+186 GIGFVMADNIAMNM
-200 QMKNDSKFRISAAL
+200 QMKNDSKFRISAAI

-228 AIKKED
+228 ALKKED
-234 LINKTFD
+234 LLNKTFD

-261 KIQIMKIAEDD
+261 KIQIIKIGEDE
-272 FVYDKDIYKAEKST
+272 FVYDRDIYKAEKSC

-299 FDIEINED
+299 FDVKINED
-307 LDAFS
+307 FDAFS
-312 NEQKIAIK
+312 KEQEIAIK

-348 LDENGLKFNLAAP
+348 LNENNLKFNLAAP

-374 NSALTIHRLIGIKPD
+374 YVAFTIHRLVGIKPE
-389 SPIPEYNEENPLE
+389 SPIPEFNEENTLD
-402 CDYVIVDEASMI
+402 CDYVILDEASMI
-414 DIKLMDKLLKSLS
+414 DIKLMDKLLKALS
-427 NNTALILVGDHNQLP
+427 SKTALILVGDHNQLP
-442 SVGPGN
+442 SVGAGN
-448 VLKDILDTNIKS
+448 VLKDILDTDIKA
-460 VRLKKIFR
+460 VKLKKIFR

-480 RINDGLYPILNQKNK
+480 KINDGLYPILNQKNK
-495 DFFFIDSNTK
+495 DFFFINSNSK
-505 NFEKNL
+505 NFQNDL
-511 LDLVKFR
+511 LDLVKNR

-534 APGKKSLW
+534 APSKKSLW
-542 GVVNINN
+542 GIVNIND
-549 LCQNELNKNPNSI
+549 LCQKELNKNPNSI
-562 KINNKIFKLN
+562 KINNRIFKLG

-581 YDLISLDP
+581 YELESLSPD
-589 GNFEDGVY
+589 NFDDGVY

-606 IDKEREELKVEFYDG
+606 IDKNMESLKVEFYDG

-630 IKDLD
+630 VKDLD

-657 MSTSYM
+657 MPASFM

-685 EKRILKQMVRNNNES
+685 EKKILKQMVRNNNES

-707 FWIKELSEALKWLR
+707 FWIKELSEALK
-721 IYYFWM
+721 
-727 IICVFFARKRSG
+727 
-739 KNFSCVKIAFQSLIM
+739 
-754 LTMNLKF
+754 

>member
-15 EENGYTVLSLETS
+15 EENGYTVLSLQTS

-43 NDQIIIEGELIYHD
+43 NDQVVVEGELIYHD
-57 KYGEQINVENARIK
+57 KYGEQINVESARIK

-84 SGNIDSIGKKT
+84 SGNIESIGKKT

-101 KFGDQAIDIV
+101 KFGDKSIDVV
-111 FNNPSKLLSIQ
+111 FNEAEKLLSIQ
-122 GIGNKKLEKIKESTL
+122 GIGKKKLEKIKESTI
-137 DAKDSREALL
+137 DARDSREALL

-155 FNLAN
+155 FNLSN
-160 KIYKS
+160 KIYKA

-186 GIGFVMADNIAINM
+186 GIGFVMADNIAMNM
-200 QMKNDSKFRISAAL
+200 QMKNDSKFRISAAI

-228 AIKKED
+228 ALKKED
-234 LINKTFD
+234 LLNKTFD

-261 KIQIMKIAEDD
+261 KIQIIKIGEDE
-272 FVYDKDIYKAEKST
+272 FVYDKDIYMSEKSC

-299 FDIEINED
+299 FDVKINED
-307 LDAFS
+307 FDAFS
-312 NEQKIAIK
+312 KEQEIAIK

-348 LDENGLKFNLAAP
+348 LNENNLKFNLAAP
-361 TGRAAKRMQESTE
+361 TGRAAKKMQESTE
-374 NSALTIHRLIGIKPD
+374 NVAFTIHRLIGIKPE
-389 SPIPEYNEENPLE
+389 SPIPEFNEENTLD
-402 CDYVIVDEASMI
+402 CDYVILDEASMI
-414 DIKLMDKLLKSLS
+414 DIKLMDKLLKALS
-427 NNTALILVGDHNQLP
+427 SKTALILVGDHNQLP
-442 SVGPGN
+442 SVGAGN
-448 VLKDILDTNIKS
+448 VLKDILDTDIKA
-460 VRLKKIFR
+460 VKLKKIFR

-480 RINDGLYPILNQKNK
+480 KINDGLYPILNQKNK
-495 DFFFIDSNTK
+495 DFFFINSNSK
-505 NFEKNL
+505 NFQNDL
-511 LDLVKFR
+511 LELVKNR

-534 APGKKSLW
+534 APSKKSFW
-542 GVVNINN
+542 GIVNIND
-549 LCQNELNKNPNSI
+549 LCQKELNKNPNLI
-562 KINNKIFKLN
+562 KINNRIFKLA

-581 YDLISLDP
+581 YELESLNPDD
-589 GNFEDGVY
+589 FDDGVY

-606 IDKEREELKVEFYDG
+606 IDKNMESLKVEFYDG

-630 IKDLD
+630 VKDLD

-657 MSTSYM
+657 MPASFM

-685 EKRILKQMVRNNNES
+685 EKKILKQMVRNNNES

-707 FWIKELSEALKWLR
+707 FWIKELSEALK
-721 IYYFWM
+721 
-727 IICVFFARKRSG
+727 
-739 KNFSCVKIAFQSLIM
+739 
-754 LTMNLKF
+754 

>member
-15 EENGYTVLSLETS
+15 EENGYTVLSLQTS

-43 NDQIIIEGELIYHD
+43 NDQIVVEGELIYHD
-57 KYGEQINVENARIK
+57 KYGEQINVESAKIK

-84 SGNIDSIGKKT
+84 SGNIESIGKKT

-101 KFGDQAIDIV
+101 KFEDKSIDVV
-111 FNNPSKLLSIQ
+111 FNESEKLLSIQ
-122 GIGNKKLEKIKESTL
+122 GIGKKKLEKIKESTIE
-137 DAKDSREALL
+137 ARDSREALL

-155 FNLAN
+155 FNLSN
-160 KIYKS
+160 KIYKA

-186 GIGFVMADNIAINM
+186 GIGFVMADNIAMNM
-200 QMKNDSKFRISAAL
+200 QMKNDSKFRISAAI

-228 AIKKED
+228 ALKKED
-234 LINKTFD
+234 LLNKTFD

-261 KIQIMKIAEDD
+261 KIQIIKIGEDE
-272 FVYDKDIYKAEKST
+272 FVYDKDIYKAEKSC

-299 FDIEINED
+299 FDVKINED
-307 LDAFS
+307 FDAFS
-312 NEQKIAIK
+312 KEQEIAIK

-348 LDENGLKFNLAAP
+348 LNENNLKFNLAAP

-374 NSALTIHRLIGIKPD
+374 NVAFTIHRLIGIKPE
-389 SPIPEYNEENPLE
+389 SPIPEFNEENTLD
-402 CDYVIVDEASMI
+402 CDYVILDEASMI
-414 DIKLMDKLLKSLS
+414 DIKLMDKLLKALS
-427 NNTALILVGDHNQLP
+427 SKTALILVGDHNQLP
-442 SVGPGN
+442 SVGAGN
-448 VLKDILDTNIKS
+448 VLKDILDTDIKA
-460 VRLKKIFR
+460 VKLKKIFR

-480 RINDGLYPILNQKNK
+480 KINDGLYPILNQKNK
-495 DFFFIDSNTK
+495 DFFFINSNSK
-505 NFEKNL
+505 KFQNDL
-511 LDLVKFR
+511 LDLVKNR

-534 APGKKSLW
+534 APSKKSLW
-542 GVVNINN
+542 GIVNIND
-549 LCQNELNKNPNSI
+549 LCQKELNRNPNSI
-562 KINNKIFKLN
+562 KINNRIFKLG

-581 YDLISLDP
+581 YELESLNPD
-589 GNFEDGVY
+589 NFDDGVY

-606 IDKEREELKVEFYDG
+606 IDKNMESLKVEFYDG

-630 IKDLD
+630 VKDLD

-657 MSTSYM
+657 MPASFM

-685 EKRILKQMVRNNNES
+685 EKKILKQMVRNNNES

-707 FWIKELSEALKWLR
+707 FWIKELSEALK
-721 IYYFWM
+721 
-727 IICVFFARKRSG
+727 
-739 KNFSCVKIAFQSLIM
+739 
-754 LTMNLKF
+754 

>member
-15 EENGYTVLSLETS
+15 EENGYTVLSLQTS

-43 NDQIIIEGELIYHD
+43 NDQVVVEGELIYHD
-57 KYGEQINVENARIK
+57 KYGEQINVESAMIK

-84 SGNIDSIGKKT
+84 SGNIESIGKKT

-101 KFGDQAIDIV
+101 KFKDDSIDVV
-111 FNNPSKLLSIQ
+111 FNETEKLLSIQ
-122 GIGNKKLEKIKESTL
+122 GIGKKKLEKIKESTIE
-137 DAKDSREALL
+137 ARDSREALL

-155 FNLAN
+155 FNLSN
-160 KIYKS
+160 KIYKT

-186 GIGFVMADNIAINM
+186 GIGFVMADNIAMNM
-200 QMKNDSKFRISAAL
+200 KMRNDYNFIISAAI

-228 AIKKED
+228 ALKKED
-234 LINKTFD
+234 LLNKTFD

-261 KIQIMKIAEDD
+261 KIQIIKIGEDE
-272 FVYDKDIYKAEKST
+272 FVYDKDIYMAEKSC

-299 FDIEINED
+299 FDVKINED
-307 LDAFS
+307 FDAFS
-312 NEQKIAIK
+312 KEQEIAIK

-348 LDENGLKFNLAAP
+348 LNENNLKFNLAAP

-374 NSALTIHRLIGIKPD
+374 NVAFTIHRLIGIKPE
-389 SPIPEYNEENPLE
+389 SPIPEFNEENTLD
-402 CDYVIVDEASMI
+402 CDYVILDEASMI
-414 DIKLMDKLLKSLS
+414 DIKLMDKLLKALS
-427 NNTALILVGDHNQLP
+427 SKTALILVGDHNQLP
-442 SVGPGN
+442 SVGAGN
-448 VLKDILDTNIKS
+448 VLKDILDTDIKS
-460 VRLKKIFR
+460 VKLKKIFR

-480 RINDGLYPILNQKNK
+480 KINDGLYPILNQKNK
-495 DFFFIDSNTK
+495 DFFFINSNSK
-505 NFEKNL
+505 KFQNDL
-511 LDLVKFR
+511 LDLVKNR

-534 APGKKSLW
+534 APSKKSLW
-542 GVVNINN
+542 GIVNIND
-549 LCQNELNKNPNSI
+549 LCQKELNKNPNSI
-562 KINNKIFKLN
+562 KINNRIFKLG

-581 YDLISLDP
+581 YELESLNPDD
-589 GNFEDGVY
+589 FDDGVY

-606 IDKEREELKVEFYDG
+606 IDKNMESLKVEFYDG

-630 IKDLD
+630 VKDLD

-657 MSTSYM
+657 MPASFM

-685 EKRILKQMVRNNNES
+685 EKKILKQMVRNNNES

-707 FWIKELSEALKWLR
+707 FWIKELSEALK
-721 IYYFWM
+721 
-727 IICVFFARKRSG
+727 
-739 KNFSCVKIAFQSLIM
+739 
-754 LTMNLKF
+754 

>member
-15 EENGYTVLSLETS
+15 EEDGYTVLSLETS

-43 NDQIIIEGELIYHD
+43 NDQIFVEGELIYHD
-57 KYGEQINVENARIK
+57 KYGEQINVESAKIK
-71 KPSGKKAIISYLS
+71 KPSGKKAIITYLS
-84 SGNIDSIGKKT
+84 SGNIESIGKKT

-111 FNNPSKLLSIQ
+111 FNEPNKLLSIH
-122 GIGNKKLEKIKESTL
+122 GIGKKKLERIKESTIE
-137 DAKDSREALL
+137 AKDSKEALL

-160 KIYKS
+160 KIYKA

-200 QMKNDSKFRISAAL
+200 QMENDSKFRISAAL

-261 KIQIMKIAEDD
+261 KIQIMKIAEDE

-312 NEQKIAIK
+312 KEQEIAIK

-348 LDENGLKFNLAAP
+348 LDENGLKYNLAAP
-361 TGRAAKRMQESTE
+361 TGRAAKRMQESTD

-427 NNTALILVGDHNQLP
+427 TNTALILVGDHNQLS

-448 VLKDILDTNIKS
+448 VLKDILDTDIKS

-495 DFFFIDSNTK
+495 DFFFIDSNSK
-505 NFEKNL
+505 NFEKDL

-518 LPNYYKLDPIN
+518 LPNYYKIDPIN

-542 GVVNINN
+542 GVGNINDI
-549 LCQNELNKNPNSI
+549 CQKELNKNPKSI

-581 YDLISLDP
+581 YDLVSLDP

-657 MSTSYM
+657 MSTAYM

-673 ITRAKKLVILLG
+673 ITRAKKLVVLLG

-707 FWIKELSEALKWLR
+707 FWIRELSEALKWLG
-721 IYYFWM
+721 IYYF
-727 IICVFFARKRSG
+727 
-739 KNFSCVKIAFQSLIM
+739 
-754 LTMNLKF
+754 

>member
-1 MKFEGIIK
+1 
-9 SIIYRN
+9 
-15 EENGYTVLSLETS
+15 
-28 DSPITCTGI
+28 

-43 NDQIIIEGELIYHD
+43 NDQIIVEGELIYHD
-57 KYGEQINVENARIK
+57 KYGEQINVESARIK

-84 SGNIDSIGKKT
+84 SGNIESIGKKT

-101 KFGDQAIDIV
+101 KFGDKSIDVV
-111 FNNPSKLLSIQ
+111 FNETEKLLSIQ
-122 GIGNKKLEKIKESTL
+122 GIGKKKLEKIKESTI
-137 DAKDSREALL
+137 DARDSREALL

-160 KIYKS
+160 KIYKA

-186 GIGFVMADNIAINM
+186 GIGFVMADNIAMNM
-200 QMKNDSKFRISAAL
+200 QMKNDSKFRISAAI

-228 AIKKED
+228 AVKKED
-234 LINKTFD
+234 LLNKTFD

-261 KIQIMKIAEDD
+261 KIQIIKIGEDE
-272 FVYDKDIYKAEKST
+272 FVYDKDIYMAEKSC

-299 FDIEINED
+299 FDVKINED
-307 LDAFS
+307 FDAFS
-312 NEQKIAIK
+312 KEQEIAIK

-348 LDENGLKFNLAAP
+348 LNEHNLKFNLAAP

-374 NSALTIHRLIGIKPD
+374 YVAFTIHRLVGIKPE
-389 SPIPEYNEENPLE
+389 STIPEFNEENTLD
-402 CDYVIVDEASMI
+402 CDYVILDEASMI

-427 NNTALILVGDHNQLP
+427 SKTALILVGDHNQLP
-442 SVGPGN
+442 SVGAGN
-448 VLKDILDTNIKS
+448 VLKDILDTDIKS

-468 QAKES
+468 QAQES

-480 RINDGLYPILNQKNK
+480 KINDGLYPILNQKNK
-495 DFFFIDSNTK
+495 DFFFINSNSK
-505 NFEKNL
+505 NFQNDL
-511 LDLVKFR
+511 LDLVKNR

-534 APGKKSLW
+534 APSKKSLW
-542 GVVNINN
+542 GIVNIND
-549 LCQNELNKNPNSI
+549 LCQKELNKNPNLI
-562 KINNKIFKLN
+562 KINNRIFKLG

-581 YDLISLDP
+581 YELESLNPYD
-589 GNFEDGVY
+589 FDDGVY

-606 IDKEREELKVEFYDG
+606 IDKNMESLKVEFYDG

-630 IKDLD
+630 VKDLD

-657 MSTSYM
+657 MPASFM

-685 EKRILKQMVRNNNES
+685 EKKILKQMVRNNNES

-707 FWIKELSEALKWLR
+707 FWIKELSEALK
-721 IYYFWM
+721 
-727 IICVFFARKRSG
+727 
-739 KNFSCVKIAFQSLIM
+739 
-754 LTMNLKF
+754 

>member
-15 EENGYTVLSLETS
+15 EENGYTVLSLQTS

-43 NDQIIIEGELIYHD
+43 NDQVVVEGELIYHD
-57 KYGEQINVENARIK
+57 KYGEQINVESARIK
-71 KPSGKKAIISYLS
+71 KPSGKKSIISYLS
-84 SGNIDSIGKKT
+84 SGNIESIGKKT
-95 AELIYE
+95 AALIYE
-101 KFGDQAIDIV
+101 KFGDKSIDVV
-111 FNNPSKLLSIQ
+111 FNETEKLLSIQ
-122 GIGNKKLEKIKESTL
+122 GIGKKKLEKIKESTIE
-137 DAKDSREALL
+137 ARDSREALL

-155 FNLAN
+155 FNLSN
-160 KIYKS
+160 KIYKA

-186 GIGFVMADNIAINM
+186 GIGFVMADNIAMNM
-200 QMKNDSKFRISAAL
+200 QMKNDSKFRISAAI

-228 AIKKED
+228 ALKKED
-234 LINKTFD
+234 LLNKTFD

-261 KIQIMKIAEDD
+261 KIQIIKIGEDE
-272 FVYDKDIYKAEKST
+272 FVYDKDIYMAEKSC

-299 FDIEINED
+299 FDVKINED
-307 LDAFS
+307 FDAFS
-312 NEQKIAIK
+312 KEQEIAIK

-348 LDENGLKFNLAAP
+348 LNENNLKFNLAAP

-374 NSALTIHRLIGIKPD
+374 YVAFTIHRLVGIKPE
-389 SPIPEYNEENPLE
+389 STIPEFNEENTLD
-402 CDYVIVDEASMI
+402 CDYVILDEASMI

-427 NNTALILVGDHNQLP
+427 SKTALILVGDHNQLP
-442 SVGPGN
+442 SVGAGN
-448 VLKDILDTNIKS
+448 VLKDILDTDIKS

-468 QAKES
+468 QAQES

-480 RINDGLYPILNQKNK
+480 KINDGLYPILNQKNK
-495 DFFFIDSNTK
+495 DFFFINSNSK
-505 NFEKNL
+505 KFQNDL
-511 LDLVKFR
+511 LDLVKNR

-534 APGKKSLW
+534 APSKKSLW
-542 GVVNINN
+542 GIVNIND
-549 LCQNELNKNPNSI
+549 LCQKELNKNPNSI
-562 KINNKIFKLN
+562 KINNRIFKLG

-581 YDLISLDP
+581 YELESLNPDD
-589 GNFEDGVY
+589 FDDGVY

-606 IDKEREELKVEFYDG
+606 IDKNMESLKVEFYDG

-630 IKDLD
+630 VKDLD

-657 MSTSYM
+657 MPASFM

-685 EKRILKQMVRNNNES
+685 EKKILKQMVRNNNES

-707 FWIKELSEALKWLR
+707 FWIKELSEALK
-721 IYYFWM
+721 
-727 IICVFFARKRSG
+727 
-739 KNFSCVKIAFQSLIM
+739 
-754 LTMNLKF
+754 

>member
-15 EENGYTVLSLETS
+15 EENGYTVLSLQTS

-43 NDQIIIEGELIYHD
+43 NDQIIVEGELIYHD
-57 KYGEQINVENARIK
+57 KYGEQINVNRESLK

-84 SGNIDSIGKKT
+84 SGNIESIGKKT

-101 KFGDQAIDIV
+101 KFGDKSIDVV
-111 FNNPSKLLSIQ
+111 FNETEKLLSIQ
-122 GIGNKKLEKIKESTL
+122 GIGKKKLEKIKESTI
-137 DAKDSREALL
+137 DARDSREALL

-155 FNLAN
+155 FNLSN
-160 KIYKS
+160 KIYKA

-186 GIGFVMADNIAINM
+186 GIGFVMADNIAMNM
-200 QMKNDSKFRISAAL
+200 QMKNDSKFRISAAI

-228 AIKKED
+228 ALKKED
-234 LINKTFD
+234 LLNKTFD

-261 KIQIMKIAEDD
+261 KIQIIKFGEDE
-272 FVYDKDIYKAEKST
+272 FVYDRDIYKAEKSS

-299 FDIEINED
+299 FDVKINED
-307 LDAFS
+307 FDAFS
-312 NEQKIAIK
+312 KEQEIAIK

-348 LDENGLKFNLAAP
+348 LNENNLKFNLAAP

-374 NSALTIHRLIGIKPD
+374 YVAFTIHRLIGIKPE
-389 SPIPEYNEENPLE
+389 SPIPEFNEENTLD

-414 DIKLMDKLLKSLS
+414 DIKLMDKLLKALS
-427 NNTALILVGDHNQLP
+427 SKTALILVGDHNQLP
-442 SVGPGN
+442 SVGAGN
-448 VLKDILDTNIKS
+448 VLKDILDTDIKS
-460 VRLKKIFR
+460 VKLKKIFR

-495 DFFFIDSNTK
+495 DFFFINSNSK
-505 NFEKNL
+505 NFQNDL
-511 LDLVKFR
+511 LDLVKNR

-534 APGKKSLW
+534 APSKKSLW
-542 GVVNINN
+542 GIVNIND
-549 LCQNELNKNPNSI
+549 LCQKELNKNPNLI
-562 KINNKIFKLN
+562 KINNRIFKLG

-581 YDLISLDP
+581 YELESLNPDD
-589 GNFEDGVY
+589 FDDGVY

-606 IDKEREELKVEFYDG
+606 IDKNMESLKVEFYDG

-630 IKDLD
+630 VKDLD

-657 MSTSYM
+657 MPASFM

-685 EKRILKQMVRNNNES
+685 EKKILKQMVRNNNES

-707 FWIKELSEALKWLR
+707 FWIKELSEALK
-721 IYYFWM
+721 
-727 IICVFFARKRSG
+727 
-739 KNFSCVKIAFQSLIM
+739 
-754 LTMNLKF
+754 

>member
-43 NDQIIIEGELIYHD
+43 NDQIIVEGELIYHD
-57 KYGEQINVENARIK
+57 RYGEQINVESAKLK

-95 AELIYE
+95 AELIYK
-101 KFGDQAIDIV
+101 KFGDESIDIV
-111 FNNPSKLLSIQ
+111 FNEPEKLLSIQ
-122 GIGNKKLEKIKESTL
+122 GIGKKKLEKIKESSL
-137 DAKDSREALL
+137 DARDSREALL

-155 FNLAN
+155 FNLSN
-160 KIYKS
+160 KIYKV

-178 YKLSEDIS
+178 YKLYEDIS

-200 QMKNDSKFRISAAL
+200 QMESDSKFRISAAIL
-214 SYILK
+214 YVLK
-219 NDAEMSGSC
+219 NYAEMSGSC
-228 AIKKED
+228 SIKKED
-234 LINKTFD
+234 LLDKTFD

-248 KINEQ
+248 KISEQ
-253 INEDLLKS
+253 INEDFFKS
-261 KIQIMKIAEDD
+261 KIQIIKIGDD
-272 FVYDKDIYKAEKST
+272 EFVYEKDIYKAEKSS

-312 NEQKIAIK
+312 KEQEIAIR

-361 TGRAAKRMQESTE
+361 TGRAAKRMQESTD
-374 NSALTIHRLIGIKPD
+374 NSALTIHRLIGIKPE
-389 SPIPEYNEENPLE
+389 SPIPEFNEENPLE

-427 NNTALILVGDHNQLP
+427 SNTALILVGDHNQLP
-442 SVGPGN
+442 SVGCGN
-448 VLKDILDTNIKS
+448 VLKDILDTDIKS

-480 RINDGLYPILNQKNK
+480 RINAGLYPILNQKNK
-495 DFFFIDSNTK
+495 DFFFIDSNSQ
-505 NFEKNL
+505 NFEKDL

-534 APGKKSLW
+534 APSKKSLW
-542 GVVNINN
+542 GVSNINDI
-549 LCQNELNKNPNSI
+549 CQKELNKNTNSI

-581 YDLISLDP
+581 YDLVSLDS
-589 GNFEDGVY
+589 GNFDDGVY

-606 IDKEREELKVEFYDG
+606 IDRERESLKVEFYDG

-657 MSTSYM
+657 MSTAYM

-685 EKRILKQMVRNNNES
+685 EKRILKQMVKNNNES

-707 FWIKELSEALKWLR
+707 FWIKELSEALKWLE
-721 IYYFWM
+721 IFYF
-727 IICVFFARKRSG
+727 
-739 KNFSCVKIAFQSLIM
+739 
-754 LTMNLKF
+754 

>member
-15 EENGYTVLSLETS
+15 EENGYTVLSLQTS

-43 NDQIIIEGELIYHD
+43 NDQVVVEGELIYHD
-57 KYGEQINVENARIK
+57 KYGEQINVESARIK

-84 SGNIDSIGKKT
+84 SGNIESIGKKT

-101 KFGDQAIDIV
+101 KFGDKSIDVV
-111 FNNPSKLLSIQ
+111 FNETEKLLSIQ
-122 GIGNKKLEKIKESTL
+122 GIGKKKLEKIKESTI
-137 DAKDSREALL
+137 DARDSREALL

-160 KIYKS
+160 KIYKA

-186 GIGFVMADNIAINM
+186 GIGFVMADNIAMNM
-200 QMKNDSKFRISAAL
+200 QMKNDSKFRISAAI

-228 AIKKED
+228 ALKKED
-234 LINKTFD
+234 LLNKTFD

-248 KINEQ
+248 RINEQ

-261 KIQIMKIAEDD
+261 KIQIIKIGEDE
-272 FVYDKDIYKAEKST
+272 FVYDKDIYKAEKSC

-299 FDIEINED
+299 FDVKINED
-307 LDAFS
+307 FDAFS
-312 NEQKIAIK
+312 KEQEIAIK

-348 LDENGLKFNLAAP
+348 LNEHNLKFNLAAP

-374 NSALTIHRLIGIKPD
+374 NVAFTIHRLIGIKPE
-389 SPIPEYNEENPLE
+389 SPIPEFNEENTLD
-402 CDYVIVDEASMI
+402 CDYVILDEASMI
-414 DIKLMDKLLKSLS
+414 DIKLMDKLLKALS
-427 NNTALILVGDHNQLP
+427 SKTALILVGDHNQLP
-442 SVGPGN
+442 SVGAGN
-448 VLKDILDTNIKS
+448 VLKDILDTDIKA

-480 RINDGLYPILNQKNK
+480 KINDGLYPILNQKNK
-495 DFFFIDSNTK
+495 DFFFINSNSK
-505 NFEKNL
+505 KFQNDL
-511 LDLVKFR
+511 LDLVKNR

-534 APGKKSLW
+534 APSKKSLW
-542 GVVNINN
+542 GIVNIND
-549 LCQNELNKNPNSI
+549 LCQKELNKNPNSI
-562 KINNKIFKLN
+562 KINNRIFKLG

-581 YDLISLDP
+581 YELESLNPD
-589 GNFEDGVY
+589 NFDDGVY

-606 IDKEREELKVEFYDG
+606 IDKNMESLKVEFYDG

-630 IKDLD
+630 VKDLD

-657 MSTSYM
+657 MPASFM

-685 EKRILKQMVRNNNES
+685 EKKILKQMVRNNNES

-707 FWIKELSEALKWLR
+707 FWIKELSEALK
-721 IYYFWM
+721 
-727 IICVFFARKRSG
+727 
-739 KNFSCVKIAFQSLIM
+739 
-754 LTMNLKF
+754 

>member
-15 EENGYTVLSLETS
+15 EENGYTVLSLQTS

-43 NDQIIIEGELIYHD
+43 NDQVVVEGELIYHD
-57 KYGEQINVENARIK
+57 KYGEQINVESARIK
-71 KPSGKKAIISYLS
+71 KPSVKKAIISYLS
-84 SGNIDSIGKKT
+84 SGNIESIGKKT

-101 KFGDQAIDIV
+101 KFGDKSIDVV
-111 FNNPSKLLSIQ
+111 FNETEKLLSIQ
-122 GIGNKKLEKIKESTL
+122 GIGKKKLEKIKESTI
-137 DAKDSREALL
+137 DARDSREALL

-155 FNLAN
+155 FNLSN
-160 KIYKS
+160 KIYKA

-186 GIGFVMADNIAINM
+186 GIGFVMADNIAMNM
-200 QMKNDSKFRISAAL
+200 QMKNDSKFRISAAI

-228 AIKKED
+228 AVKKED
-234 LINKTFD
+234 LLNKTFD

-261 KIQIMKIAEDD
+261 KIQIIKIGEDE
-272 FVYDKDIYKAEKST
+272 FVYDKDIYMAEKSC

-299 FDIEINED
+299 FDVKINED
-307 LDAFS
+307 FDAFS
-312 NEQKIAIK
+312 KEQEIAIK

-348 LDENGLKFNLAAP
+348 LNKNNLKFNLAAP

-374 NSALTIHRLIGIKPD
+374 NVAFTIHRLIGIKPEN
-389 SPIPEYNEENPLE
+389 PIPEFNEENTLN

-414 DIKLMDKLLKSLS
+414 DIKLMDKLLKALS
-427 NNTALILVGDHNQLP
+427 SKTALILVGDHNQLP
-442 SVGPGN
+442 SVGAGN
-448 VLKDILDTNIKS
+448 VLKDILDTDIKS
-460 VRLKKIFR
+460 VKLKKIFR

-480 RINDGLYPILNQKNK
+480 KINDGLYPILNQKNK
-495 DFFFIDSNTK
+495 DFFFINSNSK
-505 NFEKNL
+505 NFQNDL
-511 LDLVKFR
+511 LDLVKNR

-534 APGKKSLW
+534 APSKKSLW
-542 GVVNINN
+542 GIVNIND
-549 LCQNELNKNPNSI
+549 LCQKELNKNPNSI
-562 KINNKIFKLN
+562 KINNRIFKLG

-581 YDLISLDP
+581 YELESLNPD
-589 GNFEDGVY
+589 NFDDGVY

-606 IDKEREELKVEFYDG
+606 IDKNMESLKVEFYDG

-630 IKDLD
+630 VKDLD

-657 MSTSYM
+657 MPASFM

-685 EKRILKQMVRNNNES
+685 EKKILKQMVRNNNES

-707 FWIKELSEALKWLR
+707 FWIKELSEALK
-721 IYYFWM
+721 
-727 IICVFFARKRSG
+727 
-739 KNFSCVKIAFQSLIM
+739 
-754 LTMNLKF
+754 

>member
-43 NDQIIIEGELIYHD
+43 NDQIIVEGELIYHD
-57 KYGEQINVENARIK
+57 KYGEQINVESARIK

-84 SGNIDSIGKKT
+84 SGNIESIGKKT

-101 KFGDQAIDIV
+101 KFGDKSIDVV
-111 FNNPSKLLSIQ
+111 FNETEKLLSIQ
-122 GIGNKKLEKIKESTL
+122 GIGKKKLEKIKESTIE
-137 DAKDSREALL
+137 ARDSREALL

-160 KIYKS
+160 KIYKA

-186 GIGFVMADNIAINM
+186 GIGFVMADNIAMNM
-200 QMKNDSKFRISAAL
+200 QMKNDSKFRISAAT

-228 AIKKED
+228 AVKKED
-234 LINKTFD
+234 LLNKTFD

-261 KIQIMKIAEDD
+261 KIQIIKIGEDE
-272 FVYDKDIYKAEKST
+272 FVYDKDIYMAEKSC

-299 FDIEINED
+299 FDVKINED
-307 LDAFS
+307 FDAFS
-312 NEQKIAIK
+312 KEQEIAIK

-348 LDENGLKFNLAAP
+348 LNENNLKFNLAAP

-374 NSALTIHRLIGIKPD
+374 YVAFTIHRLVGIKPE
-389 SPIPEYNEENPLE
+389 STIPEFNEENTLD
-402 CDYVIVDEASMI
+402 CDYVILDEASMI

-427 NNTALILVGDHNQLP
+427 SKTALILVGDHNQLP
-442 SVGPGN
+442 SVGAGN
-448 VLKDILDTNIKS
+448 VLKDILDTDIKS

-468 QAKES
+468 QAQES

-480 RINDGLYPILNQKNK
+480 KINDGLYPILNQKNK
-495 DFFFIDSNTK
+495 DFFFINSNSK
-505 NFEKNL
+505 KFQNDL
-511 LDLVKFR
+511 LDLVKNR

-534 APGKKSLW
+534 APSKKSLW
-542 GVVNINN
+542 GIVNIND
-549 LCQNELNKNPNSI
+549 LCQKELNKNPNSI
-562 KINNKIFKLN
+562 KINNRIFKLG

-581 YDLISLDP
+581 YELESLNPDD
-589 GNFEDGVY
+589 FDDGVY

-606 IDKEREELKVEFYDG
+606 IDKNMESLKVEFYDG

-630 IKDLD
+630 VKDLD

-657 MSTSYM
+657 MPASFM

-685 EKRILKQMVRNNNES
+685 EKKILKQMVRNNNES

-707 FWIKELSEALKWLR
+707 FWIKELSEALK
-721 IYYFWM
+721 
-727 IICVFFARKRSG
+727 
-739 KNFSCVKIAFQSLIM
+739 
-754 LTMNLKF
+754 

>member
-43 NDQIIIEGELIYHD
+43 NDQIIVEGELIYHD
-57 KYGEQINVENARIK
+57 KYGEQINVESARIK

-84 SGNIDSIGKKT
+84 SGNIESIGKKT

-101 KFGDQAIDIV
+101 KFGDKSIDVV
-111 FNNPSKLLSIQ
+111 FNESKKLISIQ
-122 GIGNKKLEKIKESTL
+122 GIGKKKLEKIKESTIE
-137 DAKDSREALL
+137 ARDSREALL

-155 FNLAN
+155 FNLSN
-160 KIYKS
+160 KIYKA

-186 GIGFVMADNIAINM
+186 GIGFIMADTIAMNM
-200 QMKNDSKFRISAAL
+200 QMKSDSKFRISAAL
-214 SYILK
+214 SYVLK
-219 NDAEMSGSC
+219 NDAEMTGSC
-228 AIKKED
+228 TISLDD
-234 LINKTFD
+234 LIDKTFS
-241 LIKVDKN
+241 LIKVDKD
-248 KINEQ
+248 KIKDQ

-261 KIQIMKIAEDD
+261 KIQIMKIGNKE
-272 FVYDKDIYKAEKST
+272 FVYDKEIYKAEKSA
-286 AINLSRLQNEKYI
+286 AINLSRLKNEKYI
-299 FDIEINED
+299 FDVEINED
-307 LDAFS
+307 LDVFS
-312 NEQKIAIK
+312 KEQQVAIN

-348 LDENGLKFNLAAP
+348 LDDNNLKFNLAAP

-374 NSALTIHRLIGIKPD
+374 NPALTIHRLIGIKPE
-389 SPIPEYNEENPLE
+389 SPIPEYNEENKLE
-402 CDYVIVDEASMI
+402 CDYVIVDEVSMV
-414 DIKLMDKLLKSLS
+414 DIKLMDKLLKALS
-427 NNTALILVGDHNQLP
+427 SNTALILVGDHNQLP

-448 VLKDILDTNIKS
+448 VLKDILDTDIKS

-468 QAKES
+468 QAQES

-495 DFFFIDSNTK
+495 DFFFIDSNSN
-505 NFEKNL
+505 NFQKDI
-511 LDLVKFR
+511 LDLVKNR

-534 APGKKSLW
+534 APSKKSSW
-542 GVVNINN
+542 GVLNLNN
-549 LCQNELNKNPNSI
+549 VLQENLNKNPKFF
-562 KINNKIFKLN
+562 KINNRIFKLK

-581 YDLISLDP
+581 YDLESLDP
-589 GNFEDGVY
+589 SNFDDGVY
-597 NGDIGRIID
+597 NGDIGRIIE
-606 IDKEREELKVEFYDG
+606 IDKERESLKIEFYDG

-651 CVLIPM
+651 CVVIPM
-657 MSTSYM
+657 MPTSFM

-673 ITRAKKLVILLG
+673 ITRAKKLVILIG
-685 EKRILKQMVRNNNES
+685 EKRILKQMVRNNKGS
-700 KRLTNLS
+700 QRLTNLS
-707 FWIKELSEALKWLR
+707 FWIKELSEALK
-721 IYYFWM
+721 
-727 IICVFFARKRSG
+727 
-739 KNFSCVKIAFQSLIM
+739 
-754 LTMNLKF
+754 